1 MKKLLWVL
9 ILLLLPLT
17 ALAEDAES
25 RRDGAFFYQIADGEA
40 ILTGCD
46 WDAMQADSLYMFAEP
61 PVSLEIPATLGG
73 YPVTSIGGGV
83 FCSLDGCPVD
93 APFEV
98 VLPEGLRTLDAY
110 TFTECFY
117 ATKITLPASLEIIP
131 EGCFDRVPAEID
143 FPNGNPRYSCENGFL
158 INNTTQTL
166 LYTAPSSHGIA
177 LPAVRRLGDWS
188 LSNYYLWYD
197 DYDPVLPDTLES
209 VGSYVFYDC
218 GVTRVTFPDGI
229 TELSPFTFSCTAL
242 QEVHLPASLREIP
255 DYCFWDCHLT
265 ALTIPDGVTRIGA
278 HAVDWFTGEIIGA
291 VTLPASVEFVG
302 YRAFPDECDV
312 TALNPQVHFET
323 ATEYA
328 ERIPEYD
335 WYGDEAADVLYSD
348 GLFDY
353 ELSSR
358 GAVLLDCSRFLNQPE
373 VPDVLEIPAE
383 LGGYPVTSIGGWVF
397 CSLDGC
403 PLDAPFEIV
412 LPEGLRALDA
422 DTFSDCFY
430 AANVTL
436 PASLEI
442 IPEGCF
448 GRIPAEIDFPN
459 GNPRYSCEN
468 GFLIDNTTQ
477 TLLYTAPSSH
487 GTALPAVRR
496 LGDWSLANWLWY
508 DDDDPVLPD
517 TLESVGSHIFY
528 DCCVTRVT
536 FPDGVTELSPY
547 TFHSTDLQEVHL
559 PASLREIPDFCF
571 WNCQLTALTIPDGVT
586 HIGAQAFNGFTGE
599 IIQAV
604 TLPASVEFVGY
615 RAFPD
620 ECDVTALNP
629 QVHFETATEYAERIP
644 EYDWYGDEAA
654 DVLYSDGLFDYELS
668 SRGAVLLD
676 CSRFFNQPEVP
687 DVLEIPSELGGTPVV
702 AIAANALN
710 TSESCADSLLFG
722 IVLPE
727 GVQRVEADAFQCCHA
742 ATQISFPS
750 TLTML
755 AEGSFFHVYAEIDFP
770 NGNPR
775 YSCENGF
782 LIDRD
787 TQTLLYAAPSSQ
799 GQPIPAVRR
808 LGDSALDNWK
818 PAGNE
823 IRLPDTLESI
833 GPYALDGQ
841 YTGDFSPLAA
851 LILPD
856 GVRELSD
863 CSIYGCWEIQLLRF
877 PATLTEIPAYC
888 VANCGLGAVEI
899 PEGVTRIGEFAFY
912 YYDWEQT
919 ELSAVTLPASVE
931 FVGFRAFPDECE
943 ITALNPDTHFETEEE
958 INQRNPD
965 WAYRIP

>member
-17 ALAEDAES
+17 VLAEDAES

-40 ILTGCD
+40 VLTGCD

-73 YPVTSIGGGV
+73 YPVTSIGGWV
-83 FCSLDGCPVD
+83 FCSLDGSPVD

-98 VLPEGLRTLDAY
+98 VLPEGLRALDADAFADCY
-110 TFTECFY
+110 Y
-117 ATKITLPASLEIIP
+117 AAKVTLPATLEIIP
-131 EGCFDRVPAEID
+131 EDCFDRISAEID

-158 INNTTQTL
+158 IDNTTQTL
-166 LYTAPSSHGIA
+166 LYTAPSSHGNP
-177 LPAVRRLGDWS
+177 LPAVRRLGDCS
-188 LSNYYLWYD
+188 LANWLWD
-197 DYDPVLPDTLES
+197 DDDDPVLPDTLES
-209 VGSYVFYDC
+209 VGSYIFYDC

-229 TELSPFTFSCTAL
+229 TELSPYTFYCTDS

-255 DYCFWDCHLT
+255 DYCFWNCQLI

-335 WYGDEAADVLYSD
+335 WYGGEAADVLYSD

-358 GAVLLDCSRFLNQPE
+358 GAVLLGCSRFLNQPE
-373 VPDVLEIPAE
+373 VPDVLEIPA
-383 LGGYPVTSIGGWVF
+383 
-397 CSLDGC
+397 
-403 PLDAPFEIV
+403 
-412 LPEGLRALDA
+412 
-422 DTFSDCFY
+422 
-430 AANVTL
+430 
-436 PASLEI
+436 
-442 IPEGCF
+442 
-448 GRIPAEIDFPN
+448 
-459 GNPRYSCEN
+459 
-468 GFLIDNTTQ
+468 
-477 TLLYTAPSSH
+477 
-487 GTALPAVRR
+487 
-496 LGDWSLANWLWY
+496 
-508 DDDDPVLPD
+508 
-517 TLESVGSHIFY
+517 
-528 DCCVTRVT
+528 
-536 FPDGVTELSPY
+536 
-547 TFHSTDLQEVHL
+547 
-559 PASLREIPDFCF
+559 
-571 WNCQLTALTIPDGVT
+571 
-586 HIGAQAFNGFTGE
+586 
-599 IIQAV
+599 
-604 TLPASVEFVGY
+604 
-615 RAFPD
+615 
-620 ECDVTALNP
+620 
-629 QVHFETATEYAERIP
+629 
-644 EYDWYGDEAA
+644 
-654 DVLYSDGLFDYELS
+654 
-668 SRGAVLLD
+668 
-676 CSRFFNQPEVP
+676 
-687 DVLEIPSELGGTPVV
+687 ELGGTPVV

-833 GPYALDGQ
+833 GSYALDGQ

-888 VANCGLGAVEI
+888 VANTGLGAVEI

>member
-73 YPVTSIGGGV
+73 YPVTSIGGWV
-83 FCSLDGCPVD
+83 FCSLDGSPVD

-98 VLPEGLRTLDAY
+98 VLPEGLRALDADAFADCY
-110 TFTECFY
+110 Y
-117 ATKITLPASLEIIP
+117 AAKVTLPATLEIIP
-131 EGCFDRVPAEID
+131 EDCFDRISAEID

-158 INNTTQTL
+158 IDNTTQTL
-166 LYTAPSSHGIA
+166 LYTAPSSHGNP
-177 LPAVRRLGDWS
+177 LPAVRRLGDCS
-188 LSNYYLWYD
+188 LMNWLWD
-197 DYDPVLPDTLES
+197 DDDDPVLPDTLES
-209 VGSYVFYDC
+209 VGSYIFYDC

-229 TELSPFTFSCTAL
+229 TELSPYTFYCTDL

-255 DYCFWDCHLT
+255 DYCFWNCQLI

-323 ATEYA
+323 AAEYA

-335 WYGDEAADVLYSD
+335 WYGGEAADVLYSD

-358 GAVLLDCSRFLNQPE
+358 GAVLLGCSRFLNQPE

-383 LGGYPVTSIGGWVF
+383 LGGYPVVGLGAYALCTYDFAGGRDFSI
-397 CSLDGC
+397 
-403 PLDAPFEIV
+403 IV
-412 LPEGLRALDA
+412 
-422 DTFSDCFY
+422 
-430 AANVTL
+430 
-436 PASLEI
+436 
-442 IPEGCF
+442 
-448 GRIPAEIDFPN
+448 
-459 GNPRYSCEN
+459 
-468 GFLIDNTTQ
+468 
-477 TLLYTAPSSH
+477 
-487 GTALPAVRR
+487 
-496 LGDWSLANWLWY
+496 
-508 DDDDPVLPD
+508 
-517 TLESVGSHIFY
+517 
-528 DCCVTRVT
+528 
-536 FPDGVTELSPY
+536 
-547 TFHSTDLQEVHL
+547 
-559 PASLREIPDFCF
+559 
-571 WNCQLTALTIPDGVT
+571 
-586 HIGAQAFNGFTGE
+586 
-599 IIQAV
+599 
-604 TLPASVEFVGY
+604 
-615 RAFPD
+615 
-620 ECDVTALNP
+620 
-629 QVHFETATEYAERIP
+629 
-644 EYDWYGDEAA
+644 
-654 DVLYSDGLFDYELS
+654 
-668 SRGAVLLD
+668 
-676 CSRFFNQPEVP
+676 
-687 DVLEIPSELGGTPVV
+687 
-702 AIAANALN
+702 
-710 TSESCADSLLFG
+710 
-722 IVLPE
+722 PE
-727 GVQRVEADAFQCCHA
+727 GVRFMTSDAFLCCHA
-742 ATQISFPS
+742 ATRISFPS
-750 TLTML
+750 TLDDL
-755 AEGSFFHVYAEIDFP
+755 PESSFYHVSAEIDFP

-799 GQPIPAVRR
+799 GQPIPAVSR

-833 GPYALDGQ
+833 GSYALDGQ

>member
-46 WDAMQADSLYMFAEP
+46 WDAMQANSLYMFAEP

-73 YPVTSIGGGV
+73 YPVTSIGGWV

-98 VLPEGLRTLDAY
+98 VLPEGLRALDAD
-110 TFTECFY
+110 TFADCFY
-117 ATKITLPASLEIIP
+117 AANVTLPATLEIIP
-131 EGCFDRVPAEID
+131 EDCFDRISAEIE

-158 INNTTQTL
+158 IDNTTQTL
-166 LYTAPSSHGIA
+166 LYTAPSSHGNP
-177 LPAVRRLGDWS
+177 LPAVRRLGDCS
-188 LSNYYLWYD
+188 LANWLWD
-197 DYDPVLPDTLES
+197 DDDDPVLPDTLES
-209 VGSYVFYDC
+209 VGSYIFYDC

-229 TELSPFTFSCTAL
+229 TELSPYTFYCTDL

-255 DYCFWDCHLT
+255 DYCFWNCQLI

-358 GAVLLDCSRFLNQPE
+358 GAVLLGCSRFLNQPE

-383 LGGYPVTSIGGWVF
+383 LGGYPVVGLGAYALCTYDFAGGRDFSI
-397 CSLDGC
+397 
-403 PLDAPFEIV
+403 IV
-412 LPEGLRALDA
+412 
-422 DTFSDCFY
+422 
-430 AANVTL
+430 
-436 PASLEI
+436 
-442 IPEGCF
+442 
-448 GRIPAEIDFPN
+448 
-459 GNPRYSCEN
+459 
-468 GFLIDNTTQ
+468 
-477 TLLYTAPSSH
+477 
-487 GTALPAVRR
+487 
-496 LGDWSLANWLWY
+496 
-508 DDDDPVLPD
+508 
-517 TLESVGSHIFY
+517 
-528 DCCVTRVT
+528 
-536 FPDGVTELSPY
+536 
-547 TFHSTDLQEVHL
+547 
-559 PASLREIPDFCF
+559 
-571 WNCQLTALTIPDGVT
+571 
-586 HIGAQAFNGFTGE
+586 
-599 IIQAV
+599 
-604 TLPASVEFVGY
+604 
-615 RAFPD
+615 
-620 ECDVTALNP
+620 
-629 QVHFETATEYAERIP
+629 
-644 EYDWYGDEAA
+644 
-654 DVLYSDGLFDYELS
+654 
-668 SRGAVLLD
+668 
-676 CSRFFNQPEVP
+676 
-687 DVLEIPSELGGTPVV
+687 
-702 AIAANALN
+702 
-710 TSESCADSLLFG
+710 
-722 IVLPE
+722 PE
-727 GVQRVEADAFQCCHA
+727 GVRFMTSDAFLCCHA
-742 ATQISFPS
+742 ATRISFPS
-750 TLTML
+750 TLDDL
-755 AEGSFFHVYAEIDFP
+755 PESSFYHVSAEIDFP

-833 GPYALDGQ
+833 VPYALDGQ

>member
-98 VLPEGLRTLDAY
+98 VLPEGLRALDADAFADCY
-110 TFTECFY
+110 Y
-117 ATKITLPASLEIIP
+117 AAKVTLPATLEIIP
-131 EGCFDRVPAEID
+131 EDCFDRISAEID

-166 LYTAPSSHGIA
+166 LYTAPSSHGNP
-177 LPAVRRLGDWS
+177 LPAVRRLGDCS
-188 LSNYYLWYD
+188 LMNWLWD
-197 DYDPVLPDTLES
+197 DDDDPVLPDTLES
-209 VGSYVFYDC
+209 VGSYIFYDC

-229 TELSPFTFSCTAL
+229 TELSPYTFYCTDL

-255 DYCFWDCHLT
+255 DYCFWNCQLI

-323 ATEYA
+323 AAEYA

-358 GAVLLDCSRFLNQPE
+358 GAVLLGCSRFLNQPE

-383 LGGYPVTSIGGWVF
+383 LGGYPVVGLGAYALCTYDFAGGRDFSI
-397 CSLDGC
+397 
-403 PLDAPFEIV
+403 IV
-412 LPEGLRALDA
+412 
-422 DTFSDCFY
+422 
-430 AANVTL
+430 
-436 PASLEI
+436 
-442 IPEGCF
+442 
-448 GRIPAEIDFPN
+448 
-459 GNPRYSCEN
+459 
-468 GFLIDNTTQ
+468 
-477 TLLYTAPSSH
+477 
-487 GTALPAVRR
+487 
-496 LGDWSLANWLWY
+496 
-508 DDDDPVLPD
+508 
-517 TLESVGSHIFY
+517 
-528 DCCVTRVT
+528 
-536 FPDGVTELSPY
+536 
-547 TFHSTDLQEVHL
+547 
-559 PASLREIPDFCF
+559 
-571 WNCQLTALTIPDGVT
+571 
-586 HIGAQAFNGFTGE
+586 
-599 IIQAV
+599 
-604 TLPASVEFVGY
+604 
-615 RAFPD
+615 
-620 ECDVTALNP
+620 
-629 QVHFETATEYAERIP
+629 
-644 EYDWYGDEAA
+644 
-654 DVLYSDGLFDYELS
+654 
-668 SRGAVLLD
+668 
-676 CSRFFNQPEVP
+676 
-687 DVLEIPSELGGTPVV
+687 
-702 AIAANALN
+702 
-710 TSESCADSLLFG
+710 
-722 IVLPE
+722 PE
-727 GVQRVEADAFQCCHA
+727 GVRFMTSDAFLCCHA
-742 ATQISFPS
+742 ATRISFPS
-750 TLTML
+750 TLDDL
-755 AEGSFFHVYAEIDFP
+755 PESSFYHVSAEIDFP

-808 LGDSALDNWK
+808 LGASALDNWK

>member
-61 PVSLEIPATLGG
+61 QVSLEIPATLGG
-73 YPVTSIGGGV
+73 YPVTSIGGWV

-98 VLPEGLRTLDAY
+98 VLPEGLR
-110 TFTECFY
+110 
-117 ATKITLPASLEIIP
+117 
-131 EGCFDRVPAEID
+131 
-143 FPNGNPRYSCENGFL
+143 
-158 INNTTQTL
+158 
-166 LYTAPSSHGIA
+166 
-177 LPAVRRLGDWS
+177 
-188 LSNYYLWYD
+188 
-197 DYDPVLPDTLES
+197 
-209 VGSYVFYDC
+209 
-218 GVTRVTFPDGI
+218 
-229 TELSPFTFSCTAL
+229 
-242 QEVHLPASLREIP
+242 
-255 DYCFWDCHLT
+255 
-265 ALTIPDGVTRIGA
+265 
-278 HAVDWFTGEIIGA
+278 
-291 VTLPASVEFVG
+291 
-302 YRAFPDECDV
+302 
-312 TALNPQVHFET
+312 
-323 ATEYA
+323 
-328 ERIPEYD
+328 
-335 WYGDEAADVLYSD
+335 
-348 GLFDY
+348 
-353 ELSSR
+353 
-358 GAVLLDCSRFLNQPE
+358 
-373 VPDVLEIPAE
+373 
-383 LGGYPVTSIGGWVF
+383 
-397 CSLDGC
+397 
-403 PLDAPFEIV
+403 
-412 LPEGLRALDA
+412 ALDA
-422 DTFSDCFY
+422 DTFAECFY
-430 AANVTL
+430 AVKVTL
-436 PASLEI
+436 PATLEI

-620 ECDVTALNP
+620 ECDVTALNQ
-629 QVHFETATEYAERIP
+629 QVHFETAAEYA
-644 EYDWYGDEAA
+644 
-654 DVLYSDGLFDYELS
+654 LYSDGLFDYELS

>member
-17 ALAEDAES
+17 AWAEDAEIH
-25 RRDGAFFYQIADGEA
+25 RDGAFFYQIADGEA
-40 ILTGCD
+40 TLTGCD

-61 PVSLEIPATLGG
+61 QVSLEIPATLGG
-73 YPVTSIGGGV
+73 YPVTSIGGWV
-83 FCSLDGCPVD
+83 FCSLDGSPVD

-98 VLPEGLRTLDAY
+98 VLPEGLR
-110 TFTECFY
+110 
-117 ATKITLPASLEIIP
+117 
-131 EGCFDRVPAEID
+131 
-143 FPNGNPRYSCENGFL
+143 
-158 INNTTQTL
+158 
-166 LYTAPSSHGIA
+166 
-177 LPAVRRLGDWS
+177 
-188 LSNYYLWYD
+188 
-197 DYDPVLPDTLES
+197 
-209 VGSYVFYDC
+209 
-218 GVTRVTFPDGI
+218 
-229 TELSPFTFSCTAL
+229 
-242 QEVHLPASLREIP
+242 
-255 DYCFWDCHLT
+255 
-265 ALTIPDGVTRIGA
+265 
-278 HAVDWFTGEIIGA
+278 
-291 VTLPASVEFVG
+291 
-302 YRAFPDECDV
+302 
-312 TALNPQVHFET
+312 
-323 ATEYA
+323 
-328 ERIPEYD
+328 
-335 WYGDEAADVLYSD
+335 
-348 GLFDY
+348 
-353 ELSSR
+353 
-358 GAVLLDCSRFLNQPE
+358 
-373 VPDVLEIPAE
+373 
-383 LGGYPVTSIGGWVF
+383 
-397 CSLDGC
+397 
-403 PLDAPFEIV
+403 
-412 LPEGLRALDA
+412 ALDA
-422 DTFSDCFY
+422 DTFADCFY

-442 IPEGCF
+442 IPEDCF
-448 GRIPAEIDFPN
+448 DRIPAEIDFPN

-536 FPDGVTELSPY
+536 FPDGITELSPY

-559 PASLREIPDFCF
+559 PASLREIPDHCF

-586 HIGAQAFNGFTGE
+586 RIGAHAFDGFTGE
-599 IIQAV
+599 IIGAV

-629 QVHFETATEYAERIP
+629 QVHFETVAEYA
-644 EYDWYGDEAA
+644 
-654 DVLYSDGLFDYELS
+654 LYSDGLFDYELL

-676 CSRFFNQPEVP
+676 CSRFFNQSEVP
-687 DVLEIPSELGGTPVV
+687 DVLEIPAKLGGYPVV
-702 AIAANALN
+702 GLGAYALC
-710 TSESCADSLLFG
+710 TYDFADVRDFSI
-722 IVLPE
+722 IVPE
-727 GVQRVEADAFQCCHA
+727 GVRFMTSDAFLCCHA
-742 ATQISFPS
+742 ATRISFPS
-750 TLTML
+750 TLDDL
-755 AEGSFFHVYAEIDFP
+755 PENSFYQVSAEIDFP

-833 GPYALDGQ
+833 GPYALYGQ
-841 YTGDFSPLAA
+841 YTDDFSPLAA

-856 GVRELSD
+856 GIRELSE
-863 CSIYGCWEIQLLRF
+863 CSIYAGREIQLLRF

>member
-9 ILLLLPLT
+9 ILLLLPLS

-25 RRDGAFFYQIADGEA
+25 HRDGAFFYQIADGEA
-40 ILTGCD
+40 VLTGCD

-61 PVSLEIPATLGG
+61 QVSLEIPATLGG
-73 YPVTSIGGGV
+73 YPVTSIGGWV

-98 VLPEGLRTLDAY
+98 VLPEGLRALDADAFADCY
-110 TFTECFY
+110 Y
-117 ATKITLPASLEIIP
+117 AAKVTLPATLEIIP
-131 EGCFDRVPAEID
+131 EGCFDQISAEIE

-158 INNTTQTL
+158 IDNTTQML
-166 LYTAPSSHGIA
+166 LYTAPSSHGNP
-177 LPAVRRLGDWS
+177 LPAVRRLGDCS
-188 LSNYYLWYD
+188 LLNWLWD
-197 DYDPVLPDTLES
+197 DDDDPVLPGTLES
-209 VGSYVFYDC
+209 VGSYIFYDC

-229 TELSPFTFSCTAL
+229 TELSPYTFYCTDL

-255 DYCFWDCHLT
+255 DYCFWNCQLI

-278 HAVDWFTGEIIGA
+278 QAFNGFTGEIIGA

-312 TALNPQVHFET
+312 TVLNPQVHFET
-323 ATEYA
+323 VTEYA

-335 WYGDEAADVLYSD
+335 WYGDEAADALYSD

-358 GAVLLDCSRFLNQPE
+358 GAVLLDCSRFL
-373 VPDVLEIPAE
+373 
-383 LGGYPVTSIGGWVF
+383 
-397 CSLDGC
+397 
-403 PLDAPFEIV
+403 
-412 LPEGLRALDA
+412 
-422 DTFSDCFY
+422 
-430 AANVTL
+430 
-436 PASLEI
+436 
-442 IPEGCF
+442 
-448 GRIPAEIDFPN
+448 
-459 GNPRYSCEN
+459 
-468 GFLIDNTTQ
+468 
-477 TLLYTAPSSH
+477 
-487 GTALPAVRR
+487 
-496 LGDWSLANWLWY
+496 
-508 DDDDPVLPD
+508 
-517 TLESVGSHIFY
+517 
-528 DCCVTRVT
+528 
-536 FPDGVTELSPY
+536 
-547 TFHSTDLQEVHL
+547 
-559 PASLREIPDFCF
+559 
-571 WNCQLTALTIPDGVT
+571 
-586 HIGAQAFNGFTGE
+586 
-599 IIQAV
+599 
-604 TLPASVEFVGY
+604 
-615 RAFPD
+615 
-620 ECDVTALNP
+620 
-629 QVHFETATEYAERIP
+629 
-644 EYDWYGDEAA
+644 
-654 DVLYSDGLFDYELS
+654 
-668 SRGAVLLD
+668 
-676 CSRFFNQPEVP
+676 NQPEVP

>member
-17 ALAEDAES
+17 VLAEDAES
-25 RRDGAFFYQIADGEA
+25 HRDGAFFYQIADGEA
-40 ILTGCD
+40 VLTGCD

-73 YPVTSIGGGV
+73 YPVTSIGGWV
-83 FCSLDGCPVD
+83 FCSLDGSPVD

-98 VLPEGLRTLDAY
+98 VLPEGLRALDADAFADCY
-110 TFTECFY
+110 Y
-117 ATKITLPASLEIIP
+117 AAKVTLPATLEIIP
-131 EGCFDRVPAEID
+131 EDCFDRISAEID

-158 INNTTQTL
+158 IDNTTQTL
-166 LYTAPSSHGIA
+166 LYTAPSSHGNP
-177 LPAVRRLGDWS
+177 LPAVRRLGDCS
-188 LSNYYLWYD
+188 LANWLWD
-197 DYDPVLPDTLES
+197 DDDDPVLPDTLES
-209 VGSYVFYDC
+209 VGSYIFYDC

-229 TELSPFTFSCTAL
+229 TELSPYTFYCTDL

-255 DYCFWDCHLT
+255 DYCFWNCQLI

-335 WYGDEAADVLYSD
+335 WYGDEAAD

-358 GAVLLDCSRFLNQPE
+358 GAVLLGCSRFLNQPE

-383 LGGYPVTSIGGWVF
+383 LGGYPVVGLGAYALCTYDFAGGRDFSI
-397 CSLDGC
+397 
-403 PLDAPFEIV
+403 IV
-412 LPEGLRALDA
+412 
-422 DTFSDCFY
+422 
-430 AANVTL
+430 
-436 PASLEI
+436 
-442 IPEGCF
+442 
-448 GRIPAEIDFPN
+448 
-459 GNPRYSCEN
+459 
-468 GFLIDNTTQ
+468 
-477 TLLYTAPSSH
+477 
-487 GTALPAVRR
+487 
-496 LGDWSLANWLWY
+496 
-508 DDDDPVLPD
+508 
-517 TLESVGSHIFY
+517 
-528 DCCVTRVT
+528 
-536 FPDGVTELSPY
+536 
-547 TFHSTDLQEVHL
+547 
-559 PASLREIPDFCF
+559 
-571 WNCQLTALTIPDGVT
+571 
-586 HIGAQAFNGFTGE
+586 
-599 IIQAV
+599 
-604 TLPASVEFVGY
+604 
-615 RAFPD
+615 
-620 ECDVTALNP
+620 
-629 QVHFETATEYAERIP
+629 
-644 EYDWYGDEAA
+644 
-654 DVLYSDGLFDYELS
+654 
-668 SRGAVLLD
+668 
-676 CSRFFNQPEVP
+676 
-687 DVLEIPSELGGTPVV
+687 
-702 AIAANALN
+702 
-710 TSESCADSLLFG
+710 
-722 IVLPE
+722 PE
-727 GVQRVEADAFQCCHA
+727 GVRFMTSDAFLCCHA
-742 ATQISFPS
+742 ATRISFPS
-750 TLTML
+750 TLDDL
-755 AEGSFFHVYAEIDFP
+755 PEGSFYHVSAEIDFP

>member
-17 ALAEDAES
+17 AWAEDAEIH
-25 RRDGAFFYQIADGEA
+25 RDGAFFYQIADGEA
-40 ILTGCD
+40 TLTGCD

-73 YPVTSIGGGV
+73 CPVTSIGGGG
-83 FCSLDGCPVD
+83 FCSLDGCLVD

-98 VLPEGLRTLDAY
+98 VLPEGLRALDADAFADCY
-110 TFTECFY
+110 Y
-117 ATKITLPASLEIIP
+117 AAKVTLPATLEIIP
-131 EGCFDRVPAEID
+131 EGCFDRIEAEID

-158 INNTTQTL
+158 IDRDTQTL

-177 LPAVRRLGDWS
+177 LPAVRRLGDGS
-188 LSNYYLWYD
+188 LLNWLWYD
-197 DYDPVLPDTLES
+197 DDDPVLPDTLES
-209 VGSYVFYDC
+209 VGSYIFYDC

-229 TELSPFTFSCTAL
+229 TELSPYTFYCTDL
-242 QEVHLPASLREIP
+242 QEVHLPASLLEIP
-255 DYCFWDCHLT
+255 DYCFWNCQLT

-278 HAVDWFTGEIIGA
+278 HAIDWFTGEIIGA

-323 ATEYA
+323 AAEYA

-335 WYGDEAADVLYSD
+335 WYGDEAAD
-348 GLFDY
+348 
-353 ELSSR
+353 
-358 GAVLLDCSRFLNQPE
+358 A
-373 VPDVLEIPAE
+373 
-383 LGGYPVTSIGGWVF
+383 
-397 CSLDGC
+397 
-403 PLDAPFEIV
+403 
-412 LPEGLRALDA
+412 
-422 DTFSDCFY
+422 
-430 AANVTL
+430 
-436 PASLEI
+436 
-442 IPEGCF
+442 
-448 GRIPAEIDFPN
+448 
-459 GNPRYSCEN
+459 
-468 GFLIDNTTQ
+468 
-477 TLLYTAPSSH
+477 
-487 GTALPAVRR
+487 
-496 LGDWSLANWLWY
+496 
-508 DDDDPVLPD
+508 
-517 TLESVGSHIFY
+517 
-528 DCCVTRVT
+528 
-536 FPDGVTELSPY
+536 
-547 TFHSTDLQEVHL
+547 
-559 PASLREIPDFCF
+559 
-571 WNCQLTALTIPDGVT
+571 
-586 HIGAQAFNGFTGE
+586 
-599 IIQAV
+599 
-604 TLPASVEFVGY
+604 
-615 RAFPD
+615 
-620 ECDVTALNP
+620 
-629 QVHFETATEYAERIP
+629 
-644 EYDWYGDEAA
+644 
-654 DVLYSDGLFDYELS
+654 LYSDGLFDYELS

-808 LGDSALDNWK
+808 LGASALDNWK

>member
-9 ILLLLPLT
+9 ILLLLPLS

-25 RRDGAFFYQIADGEA
+25 HRDGAFFYQIADGEA
-40 ILTGCD
+40 VLTGCD

-61 PVSLEIPATLGG
+61 QVSLEIPATLGG
-73 YPVTSIGGGV
+73 YPVTSIGGWV
-83 FCSLDGCPVD
+83 FCSLDGSPVD

-98 VLPEGLRTLDAY
+98 VLPEGLR
-110 TFTECFY
+110 
-117 ATKITLPASLEIIP
+117 
-131 EGCFDRVPAEID
+131 
-143 FPNGNPRYSCENGFL
+143 
-158 INNTTQTL
+158 
-166 LYTAPSSHGIA
+166 
-177 LPAVRRLGDWS
+177 
-188 LSNYYLWYD
+188 
-197 DYDPVLPDTLES
+197 
-209 VGSYVFYDC
+209 
-218 GVTRVTFPDGI
+218 
-229 TELSPFTFSCTAL
+229 
-242 QEVHLPASLREIP
+242 
-255 DYCFWDCHLT
+255 
-265 ALTIPDGVTRIGA
+265 
-278 HAVDWFTGEIIGA
+278 
-291 VTLPASVEFVG
+291 
-302 YRAFPDECDV
+302 
-312 TALNPQVHFET
+312 
-323 ATEYA
+323 
-328 ERIPEYD
+328 
-335 WYGDEAADVLYSD
+335 
-348 GLFDY
+348 
-353 ELSSR
+353 
-358 GAVLLDCSRFLNQPE
+358 
-373 VPDVLEIPAE
+373 
-383 LGGYPVTSIGGWVF
+383 
-397 CSLDGC
+397 
-403 PLDAPFEIV
+403 
-412 LPEGLRALDA
+412 ALDA
-422 DTFSDCFY
+422 DTFAECFY
-430 AANVTL
+430 AVKVTL
-436 PASLEI
+436 PATLEI

-448 GRIPAEIDFPN
+448 GRIPAEIDFPK

-536 FPDGVTELSPY
+536 FPDGITELSPY

-559 PASLREIPDFCF
+559 PASLREIPDHCF

-586 HIGAQAFNGFTGE
+586 RIGAQAFNGFTGE
-599 IIQAV
+599 IIGAV

-629 QVHFETATEYAERIP
+629 QVHFETAAEYA
-644 EYDWYGDEAA
+644 
-654 DVLYSDGLFDYELS
+654 LYSDGLFDYELS

-676 CSRFFNQPEVP
+676 CSRFFNQSEVP
-687 DVLEIPSELGGTPVV
+687 DVLEIPAKLGGYPVV
-702 AIAANALN
+702 GLGAYALC
-710 TSESCADSLLFG
+710 TYDFAGGRDFSI
-722 IVLPE
+722 IVPE
-727 GVQRVEADAFQCCHA
+727 GVRFMTSDAFLCCHA
-742 ATQISFPS
+742 ATRISFPS
-750 TLTML
+750 TLDDL
-755 AEGSFFHVYAEIDFP
+755 PENSFYQVSAEIDFP

-833 GPYALDGQ
+833 GPYALYGQ
-841 YTGDFSPLAA
+841 YTDDFSPLAA

-856 GVRELSD
+856 GIRELSE
-863 CSIYGCWEIQLLRF
+863 CSIYAGREIQLLRF

-912 YYDWEQT
+912 YYDLGQT
-919 ELSAVTLPASVE
+919 KLSAVTLPASVE
-931 FVGFRAFPDECE
+931 FVGFRAFPDGCE

>member
-17 ALAEDAES
+17 VLAEDAES

-61 PVSLEIPATLGG
+61 SVSLEIPATLGG
-73 YPVTSIGGGV
+73 YPVTSIGGWV
-83 FCSLDGCPVD
+83 FCSLDGSPVD

-98 VLPEGLRTLDAY
+98 VLPEGLRALDADAFADCY
-110 TFTECFY
+110 Y
-117 ATKITLPASLEIIP
+117 AAKVTLPATLEIIP
-131 EGCFDRVPAEID
+131 EDCFDRISAEID

-158 INNTTQTL
+158 IDNTTQTL
-166 LYTAPSSHGIA
+166 LYTAPSSHGNP
-177 LPAVRRLGDWS
+177 LPAVRRLGDCS
-188 LSNYYLWYD
+188 LMNWLWD
-197 DYDPVLPDTLES
+197 DDDDPVLPDTLES
-209 VGSYVFYDC
+209 VSSYIFYDC

-229 TELSPFTFSCTAL
+229 TELSPYTFYCTDL

-255 DYCFWDCHLT
+255 DYCFWNCQLT

-358 GAVLLDCSRFLNQPE
+358 GAVLLGCSRFLNQPE

-383 LGGYPVTSIGGWVF
+383 LGGYPVVGLGAYALCTYDFAGGRDFSI
-397 CSLDGC
+397 
-403 PLDAPFEIV
+403 IV
-412 LPEGLRALDA
+412 
-422 DTFSDCFY
+422 
-430 AANVTL
+430 
-436 PASLEI
+436 
-442 IPEGCF
+442 
-448 GRIPAEIDFPN
+448 
-459 GNPRYSCEN
+459 
-468 GFLIDNTTQ
+468 
-477 TLLYTAPSSH
+477 
-487 GTALPAVRR
+487 
-496 LGDWSLANWLWY
+496 
-508 DDDDPVLPD
+508 
-517 TLESVGSHIFY
+517 
-528 DCCVTRVT
+528 
-536 FPDGVTELSPY
+536 
-547 TFHSTDLQEVHL
+547 
-559 PASLREIPDFCF
+559 
-571 WNCQLTALTIPDGVT
+571 
-586 HIGAQAFNGFTGE
+586 
-599 IIQAV
+599 
-604 TLPASVEFVGY
+604 
-615 RAFPD
+615 
-620 ECDVTALNP
+620 
-629 QVHFETATEYAERIP
+629 
-644 EYDWYGDEAA
+644 
-654 DVLYSDGLFDYELS
+654 
-668 SRGAVLLD
+668 
-676 CSRFFNQPEVP
+676 
-687 DVLEIPSELGGTPVV
+687 
-702 AIAANALN
+702 
-710 TSESCADSLLFG
+710 
-722 IVLPE
+722 PE
-727 GVQRVEADAFQCCHA
+727 GVRFMTSDAFLCCHA
-742 ATQISFPS
+742 ATRISFPS
-750 TLTML
+750 TLDDL
-755 AEGSFFHVYAEIDFP
+755 PESSFYHVSAEIDFP

>member
-17 ALAEDAES
+17 ASAEDAEIH
-25 RRDGAFFYQIADGEA
+25 RDGAFFYQIADGEA

-61 PVSLEIPATLGG
+61 QVSLEIPATLGG
-73 YPVTSIGGGV
+73 YPVTSIGGWV

-98 VLPEGLRTLDAY
+98 VLPEGLRALDAD
-110 TFTECFY
+110 TFADCFY
-117 ATKITLPASLEIIP
+117 AANVTLPATLEIIP
-131 EGCFDRVPAEID
+131 EDCFDRISAEID

-158 INNTTQTL
+158 IDNTTQTL
-166 LYTAPSSHGIA
+166 LYTAPSSHGNP
-177 LPAVRRLGDWS
+177 LPAVRRLGDCS
-188 LSNYYLWYD
+188 LMNWLWD
-197 DYDPVLPDTLES
+197 DDDDPVLPDTLES
-209 VGSYVFYDC
+209 VGSYIFYDC

-229 TELSPFTFSCTAL
+229 TELSPYTFYCTDL

-255 DYCFWDCHLT
+255 DYCFWNCQLT

-302 YRAFPDECDV
+302 YCAFPDECDV

-335 WYGDEAADVLYSD
+335 WYGDEAADALYSD

-358 GAVLLDCSRFLNQPE
+358 GAVLTDCDWDAMQADSLYMF
-373 VPDVLEIPAE
+373 AE
-383 LGGYPVTSIGGWVF
+383 PPVS
-397 CSLDGC
+397 
-403 PLDAPFEIV
+403 
-412 LPEGLRALDA
+412 
-422 DTFSDCFY
+422 
-430 AANVTL
+430 
-436 PASLEI
+436 
-442 IPEGCF
+442 
-448 GRIPAEIDFPN
+448 
-459 GNPRYSCEN
+459 
-468 GFLIDNTTQ
+468 
-477 TLLYTAPSSH
+477 
-487 GTALPAVRR
+487 
-496 LGDWSLANWLWY
+496 
-508 DDDDPVLPD
+508 
-517 TLESVGSHIFY
+517 
-528 DCCVTRVT
+528 
-536 FPDGVTELSPY
+536 
-547 TFHSTDLQEVHL
+547 
-559 PASLREIPDFCF
+559 
-571 WNCQLTALTIPDGVT
+571 
-586 HIGAQAFNGFTGE
+586 
-599 IIQAV
+599 
-604 TLPASVEFVGY
+604 
-615 RAFPD
+615 
-620 ECDVTALNP
+620 
-629 QVHFETATEYAERIP
+629 
-644 EYDWYGDEAA
+644 
-654 DVLYSDGLFDYELS
+654 
-668 SRGAVLLD
+668 
-676 CSRFFNQPEVP
+676 
-687 DVLEIPSELGGTPVV
+687 LEIPSELGGTPVV

-727 GVQRVEADAFQCCHA
+727 GVQRVEADAFLCCHA
-742 ATQISFPS
+742 ATRISFPS
-750 TLTML
+750 TLDDL
-755 AEGSFFHVYAEIDFP
+755 PESSFYHVSAEIDFP

-808 LGDSALDNWK
+808 LGASALDNWK

-856 GVRELSD
+856 GIRELSE
-863 CSIYGCWEIQLLRF
+863 CSIYAGREIQLLRF

-912 YYDWEQT
+912 YYDLGQT
-919 ELSAVTLPASVE
+919 KLSAVTLPASVE

>member
-17 ALAEDAES
+17 ALAEDAEIH
-25 RRDGAFFYQIADGEA
+25 RDGAFFYQIADGEA
-40 ILTGCD
+40 TLTGCD

-73 YPVTSIGGGV
+73 YPVTAIGGWLLS
-83 FCSLDGCPVD
+83 SLDVCPVD

-98 VLPEGLRTLDAY
+98 VLPEGLR
-110 TFTECFY
+110 
-117 ATKITLPASLEIIP
+117 
-131 EGCFDRVPAEID
+131 
-143 FPNGNPRYSCENGFL
+143 
-158 INNTTQTL
+158 
-166 LYTAPSSHGIA
+166 
-177 LPAVRRLGDWS
+177 
-188 LSNYYLWYD
+188 
-197 DYDPVLPDTLES
+197 
-209 VGSYVFYDC
+209 
-218 GVTRVTFPDGI
+218 
-229 TELSPFTFSCTAL
+229 
-242 QEVHLPASLREIP
+242 
-255 DYCFWDCHLT
+255 
-265 ALTIPDGVTRIGA
+265 
-278 HAVDWFTGEIIGA
+278 
-291 VTLPASVEFVG
+291 
-302 YRAFPDECDV
+302 
-312 TALNPQVHFET
+312 
-323 ATEYA
+323 
-328 ERIPEYD
+328 
-335 WYGDEAADVLYSD
+335 
-348 GLFDY
+348 
-353 ELSSR
+353 
-358 GAVLLDCSRFLNQPE
+358 
-373 VPDVLEIPAE
+373 
-383 LGGYPVTSIGGWVF
+383 
-397 CSLDGC
+397 
-403 PLDAPFEIV
+403 
-412 LPEGLRALDA
+412 ALDA
-422 DTFSDCFY
+422 DTFAECFY
-430 AANVTL
+430 AVKVTL
-436 PASLEI
+436 PATLEI

-528 DCCVTRVT
+528 NCCVTRVT

-559 PASLREIPDFCF
+559 PASLREIPDYCF
-571 WNCQLTALTIPDGVT
+571 WNCQLTALTIPDSVT
-586 HIGAQAFNGFTGE
+586 RIGAHAFDGFTGK
-599 IIQAV
+599 IIGAV

-629 QVHFETATEYAERIP
+629 QVHFETAAEYA
-644 EYDWYGDEAA
+644 
-654 DVLYSDGLFDYELS
+654 LYSDGLFDYELS

-687 DVLEIPSELGGTPVV
+687 DVLEIPAKLGGYPVV
-702 AIAANALN
+702 GLGAYALC
-710 TSESCADSLLFG
+710 TYDFDDGRDFSI
-722 IVLPE
+722 IVPE
-727 GVQRVEADAFQCCHA
+727 GVRFVTSDAFLCCHA
-742 ATQISFPS
+742 ATRISFPS
-750 TLTML
+750 TLDDL
-755 AEGSFFHVYAEIDFP
+755 PENSFYQVSAEIDFP

-833 GPYALDGQ
+833 GPYALYGQ
-841 YTGDFSPLAA
+841 YTDDFSPLAA

-856 GVRELSD
+856 GIRELSE
-863 CSIYGCWEIQLLRF
+863 CSIYAGREIQLLRF

-912 YYDWEQT
+912 YYDLGQT

>member
-17 ALAEDAES
+17 AWAEDAEIH
-25 RRDGAFFYQIADGEA
+25 RDGAFFYQIADGEA
-40 ILTGCD
+40 TLTGCD

-61 PVSLEIPATLGG
+61 QVSLEIPATLGG
-73 YPVTSIGGGV
+73 YPVTSIGGWV
-83 FCSLDGCPVD
+83 FCSLDGSPVD

-98 VLPEGLRTLDAY
+98 VLPEGLR
-110 TFTECFY
+110 
-117 ATKITLPASLEIIP
+117 
-131 EGCFDRVPAEID
+131 
-143 FPNGNPRYSCENGFL
+143 
-158 INNTTQTL
+158 
-166 LYTAPSSHGIA
+166 
-177 LPAVRRLGDWS
+177 
-188 LSNYYLWYD
+188 
-197 DYDPVLPDTLES
+197 
-209 VGSYVFYDC
+209 
-218 GVTRVTFPDGI
+218 
-229 TELSPFTFSCTAL
+229 
-242 QEVHLPASLREIP
+242 
-255 DYCFWDCHLT
+255 
-265 ALTIPDGVTRIGA
+265 
-278 HAVDWFTGEIIGA
+278 
-291 VTLPASVEFVG
+291 
-302 YRAFPDECDV
+302 
-312 TALNPQVHFET
+312 
-323 ATEYA
+323 
-328 ERIPEYD
+328 
-335 WYGDEAADVLYSD
+335 
-348 GLFDY
+348 
-353 ELSSR
+353 
-358 GAVLLDCSRFLNQPE
+358 
-373 VPDVLEIPAE
+373 
-383 LGGYPVTSIGGWVF
+383 
-397 CSLDGC
+397 
-403 PLDAPFEIV
+403 
-412 LPEGLRALDA
+412 ALDA
-422 DTFSDCFY
+422 DTFADCFY

-442 IPEGCF
+442 IPEDCF
-448 GRIPAEIDFPN
+448 DRIPAEIDFPN

-536 FPDGVTELSPY
+536 FPDGITELSPY

-559 PASLREIPDFCF
+559 PASLREIPDHCF

-586 HIGAQAFNGFTGE
+586 RIGAHAFDGFTGE
-599 IIQAV
+599 IIGAV

-629 QVHFETATEYAERIP
+629 QVHFETAAEYA
-644 EYDWYGDEAA
+644 
-654 DVLYSDGLFDYELS
+654 LYSDGLFDYELS

-687 DVLEIPSELGGTPVV
+687 DVLEIPAKLGGYPVV
-702 AIAANALN
+702 GLGAYALC
-710 TSESCADSLLFG
+710 TYDFADVGDFSI
-722 IVLPE
+722 IVPE
-727 GVQRVEADAFQCCHA
+727 GVRFMTSDAFLCCHA
-742 ATQISFPS
+742 ATRISFPS
-750 TLTML
+750 TLDDL
-755 AEGSFFHVYAEIDFP
+755 PENSFYQVSAEIDFP

-833 GPYALDGQ
+833 GPYALYGQ
-841 YTGDFSPLAA
+841 YTDDFSPLAA

-856 GVRELSD
+856 GIRELSE
-863 CSIYGCWEIQLLRF
+863 CSIYAGREIQLLRF

-899 PEGVTRIGEFAFY
+899 PEGVTRIGEFAFC

>member
-9 ILLLLPLT
+9 ILLLLPLS
-17 ALAEDAES
+17 ALAEDAEIH
-25 RRDGAFFYQIADGEA
+25 RDGAFFYQIADGEA
-40 ILTGCD
+40 TLTGCD
-46 WDAMQADSLYMFAEP
+46 WDMMQADSLYMFAEP

-83 FCSLDGCPVD
+83 FCSLDVCPVD

-98 VLPEGLRTLDAY
+98 VLPEGLR
-110 TFTECFY
+110 
-117 ATKITLPASLEIIP
+117 
-131 EGCFDRVPAEID
+131 
-143 FPNGNPRYSCENGFL
+143 
-158 INNTTQTL
+158 
-166 LYTAPSSHGIA
+166 
-177 LPAVRRLGDWS
+177 
-188 LSNYYLWYD
+188 
-197 DYDPVLPDTLES
+197 
-209 VGSYVFYDC
+209 
-218 GVTRVTFPDGI
+218 
-229 TELSPFTFSCTAL
+229 
-242 QEVHLPASLREIP
+242 
-255 DYCFWDCHLT
+255 
-265 ALTIPDGVTRIGA
+265 
-278 HAVDWFTGEIIGA
+278 
-291 VTLPASVEFVG
+291 
-302 YRAFPDECDV
+302 
-312 TALNPQVHFET
+312 
-323 ATEYA
+323 
-328 ERIPEYD
+328 
-335 WYGDEAADVLYSD
+335 
-348 GLFDY
+348 
-353 ELSSR
+353 
-358 GAVLLDCSRFLNQPE
+358 
-373 VPDVLEIPAE
+373 
-383 LGGYPVTSIGGWVF
+383 
-397 CSLDGC
+397 
-403 PLDAPFEIV
+403 
-412 LPEGLRALDA
+412 ALDA
-422 DTFSDCFY
+422 DTFAECFY
-430 AANVTL
+430 AVKVTL
-436 PASLEI
+436 PATLEI

-468 GFLIDNTTQ
+468 GFLIDNTAQ

-528 DCCVTRVT
+528 DCCVTRVA

-559 PASLREIPDFCF
+559 PASLREIPDYCF

-586 HIGAQAFNGFTGE
+586 RIGAHAFDGFTGE
-599 IIQAV
+599 IIGAV
-604 TLPASVEFVGY
+604 TLPASVGFVGY

-629 QVHFETATEYAERIP
+629 QVHFETAAEYAERIP
-644 EYDWYGDEAA
+644 EYDWYGDEAADALYSDGLFDYELSSRGAVLLDCSRFLNQPEVPDVLEIPATLGGYPVTAIGGWVFSSLDGCPLDAPFEVVLPEGLRALDADTFAECFYAVKVTLPATLEIIPEGCFGRIPAEIDFPNGNPRYSCENGFLIDNTAQTLLYTAPSSHGTALPAVRRLGDWSLANWLWYDDDDPVLPDTLESVGSHIFYDCCVTRVAFPDGVTELSPYTFHSTDLQEVHLPASLREIPDYCFWNCQLTALTIPDGVTRIGAHAFDGFTGEIIGAVTLPASVGFVGYRAFPDECDVTALNPQVHFETAAEYAERHPEYDWDSDEAA

-668 SRGAVLLD
+668 SRGAVLLN

-687 DVLEIPSELGGTPVV
+687 DVLEIPAKLGGYPVV
-702 AIAANALN
+702 GLGAYALC
-710 TSESCADSLLFG
+710 TYDFAGGRDFSI
-722 IVLPE
+722 IVPE
-727 GVQRVEADAFQCCHA
+727 GVRFMTSDAFLCCHA
-742 ATQISFPS
+742 ATRISFPS
-750 TLTML
+750 TLDDL
-755 AEGSFFHVYAEIDFP
+755 PEGSFYHVSAEIDFP

>member
-17 ALAEDAES
+17 AWAEDAEIH
-25 RRDGAFFYQIADGEA
+25 RDGAFFYQIADGEA
-40 ILTGCD
+40 TLTGCD

-61 PVSLEIPATLGG
+61 QVSLEIPATLGG
-73 YPVTSIGGGV
+73 YPVTAIGGWLLS
-83 FCSLDGCPVD
+83 SLDVCPVD

-98 VLPEGLRTLDAY
+98 VFPEGLRTLDAD
-110 TFTECFY
+110 TFAECFY
-117 ATKITLPASLEIIP
+117 AVKVTLPATLEVIP
-131 EGCFDRVPAEID
+131 EGCFDQIEAEID

-166 LYTAPSSHGIA
+166 LYTAPSSHGNP
-177 LPAVRRLGDWS
+177 LPAVRRLGDCS
-188 LSNYYLWYD
+188 LLNWLWYD
-197 DYDPVLPDTLES
+197 DDDPVLPDTLES
-209 VGSYVFYDC
+209 VGSYIFYDC

-229 TELSPFTFSCTAL
+229 TELSPYTFYCTDL

-255 DYCFWDCHLT
+255 DYCFWNCQLT

-323 ATEYA
+323 AAEYA

-335 WYGDEAADVLYSD
+335 WYGDEAAD
-348 GLFDY
+348 
-353 ELSSR
+353 
-358 GAVLLDCSRFLNQPE
+358 A
-373 VPDVLEIPAE
+373 
-383 LGGYPVTSIGGWVF
+383 
-397 CSLDGC
+397 
-403 PLDAPFEIV
+403 
-412 LPEGLRALDA
+412 
-422 DTFSDCFY
+422 
-430 AANVTL
+430 
-436 PASLEI
+436 
-442 IPEGCF
+442 
-448 GRIPAEIDFPN
+448 
-459 GNPRYSCEN
+459 
-468 GFLIDNTTQ
+468 
-477 TLLYTAPSSH
+477 
-487 GTALPAVRR
+487 
-496 LGDWSLANWLWY
+496 
-508 DDDDPVLPD
+508 
-517 TLESVGSHIFY
+517 
-528 DCCVTRVT
+528 
-536 FPDGVTELSPY
+536 
-547 TFHSTDLQEVHL
+547 
-559 PASLREIPDFCF
+559 
-571 WNCQLTALTIPDGVT
+571 
-586 HIGAQAFNGFTGE
+586 
-599 IIQAV
+599 
-604 TLPASVEFVGY
+604 
-615 RAFPD
+615 
-620 ECDVTALNP
+620 
-629 QVHFETATEYAERIP
+629 
-644 EYDWYGDEAA
+644 
-654 DVLYSDGLFDYELS
+654 LYSDGLFDYELS

-676 CSRFFNQPEVP
+676 CSRFFNQPEIP

-808 LGDSALDNWK
+808 LGASALDNWK

>member
-73 YPVTSIGGGV
+73 YPVTSIGGWV
-83 FCSLDGCPVD
+83 FCSLDGSPVD

-98 VLPEGLRTLDAY
+98 VLPEGLRALDADAFADCY
-110 TFTECFY
+110 Y
-117 ATKITLPASLEIIP
+117 AAKVTLPATLEIIP
-131 EGCFDRVPAEID
+131 EDCFDRISAEID

-158 INNTTQTL
+158 IDNTTQTL
-166 LYTAPSSHGIA
+166 LYTAPSSHGNP
-177 LPAVRRLGDWS
+177 LPAVRRLGDCS
-188 LSNYYLWYD
+188 LMNWLWD
-197 DYDPVLPDTLES
+197 DDDDPVLPDTLES
-209 VGSYVFYDC
+209 VGSYIFYDC

-229 TELSPFTFSCTAL
+229 TELSPYTFYCTDL

-255 DYCFWDCHLT
+255 DYCFWNCQLT

-358 GAVLLDCSRFLNQPE
+358 GAVLLGCSRFLNQPE

-383 LGGYPVTSIGGWVF
+383 LGGYPVVGLGAYALCTYDFAGGRDFSI
-397 CSLDGC
+397 
-403 PLDAPFEIV
+403 IV
-412 LPEGLRALDA
+412 
-422 DTFSDCFY
+422 
-430 AANVTL
+430 
-436 PASLEI
+436 
-442 IPEGCF
+442 
-448 GRIPAEIDFPN
+448 
-459 GNPRYSCEN
+459 
-468 GFLIDNTTQ
+468 
-477 TLLYTAPSSH
+477 
-487 GTALPAVRR
+487 
-496 LGDWSLANWLWY
+496 
-508 DDDDPVLPD
+508 
-517 TLESVGSHIFY
+517 
-528 DCCVTRVT
+528 
-536 FPDGVTELSPY
+536 
-547 TFHSTDLQEVHL
+547 
-559 PASLREIPDFCF
+559 
-571 WNCQLTALTIPDGVT
+571 
-586 HIGAQAFNGFTGE
+586 
-599 IIQAV
+599 
-604 TLPASVEFVGY
+604 
-615 RAFPD
+615 
-620 ECDVTALNP
+620 
-629 QVHFETATEYAERIP
+629 
-644 EYDWYGDEAA
+644 
-654 DVLYSDGLFDYELS
+654 
-668 SRGAVLLD
+668 
-676 CSRFFNQPEVP
+676 
-687 DVLEIPSELGGTPVV
+687 
-702 AIAANALN
+702 
-710 TSESCADSLLFG
+710 
-722 IVLPE
+722 PE
-727 GVQRVEADAFQCCHA
+727 GVRFMTSDAFLCCHA
-742 ATQISFPS
+742 ATRISFPS
-750 TLTML
+750 TLDDL
-755 AEGSFFHVYAEIDFP
+755 PESSFYHVSAEIDFP

-943 ITALNPDTHFETEEE
+943 ITALNPDMHFETEEE

>member
-25 RRDGAFFYQIADGEA
+25 HRDGMFFYQIADGEA

-73 YPVTSIGGGV
+73 YPVTSIGGWV
-83 FCSLDGCPVD
+83 FCSLDGSPVD

-98 VLPEGLRTLDAY
+98 VLPEGLRALDADAFADCY
-110 TFTECFY
+110 Y
-117 ATKITLPASLEIIP
+117 AAKVTLPATLEIIP
-131 EGCFDRVPAEID
+131 EDCFDRISAEID

-158 INNTTQTL
+158 IDNTTQTL
-166 LYTAPSSHGIA
+166 LYTAPSSHGNP
-177 LPAVRRLGDWS
+177 LPSVRRLGDCS
-188 LSNYYLWYD
+188 LANWLWD
-197 DYDPVLPDTLES
+197 DDDDPVLPDTLES
-209 VGSYVFYDC
+209 VGSYIFYDC

-229 TELSPFTFSCTAL
+229 TELSPYTFYCTDL

-255 DYCFWDCHLT
+255 DYCFWNCQLI

-335 WYGDEAADVLYSD
+335 WYGGEAADVLYSD

-373 VPDVLEIPAE
+373 VPDVLEIPAT
-383 LGGYPVTSIGGWVF
+383 LGGYPVVGLGAYALCTYDFAGGRDFSI
-397 CSLDGC
+397 
-403 PLDAPFEIV
+403 IV
-412 LPEGLRALDA
+412 
-422 DTFSDCFY
+422 
-430 AANVTL
+430 
-436 PASLEI
+436 
-442 IPEGCF
+442 
-448 GRIPAEIDFPN
+448 
-459 GNPRYSCEN
+459 
-468 GFLIDNTTQ
+468 
-477 TLLYTAPSSH
+477 
-487 GTALPAVRR
+487 
-496 LGDWSLANWLWY
+496 
-508 DDDDPVLPD
+508 
-517 TLESVGSHIFY
+517 
-528 DCCVTRVT
+528 
-536 FPDGVTELSPY
+536 
-547 TFHSTDLQEVHL
+547 
-559 PASLREIPDFCF
+559 
-571 WNCQLTALTIPDGVT
+571 
-586 HIGAQAFNGFTGE
+586 
-599 IIQAV
+599 
-604 TLPASVEFVGY
+604 
-615 RAFPD
+615 
-620 ECDVTALNP
+620 
-629 QVHFETATEYAERIP
+629 
-644 EYDWYGDEAA
+644 
-654 DVLYSDGLFDYELS
+654 
-668 SRGAVLLD
+668 
-676 CSRFFNQPEVP
+676 
-687 DVLEIPSELGGTPVV
+687 
-702 AIAANALN
+702 
-710 TSESCADSLLFG
+710 
-722 IVLPE
+722 PE
-727 GVQRVEADAFQCCHA
+727 GVRFMTSDAFLCCHA
-742 ATQISFPS
+742 ATRISFPS
-750 TLTML
+750 TLDDL
-755 AEGSFFHVYAEIDFP
+755 PESSFYHVSAEIDFP

-919 ELSAVTLPASVE
+919 DLSAVTLPASVE

>member
-1 MKKLLWVL
+1 M
-9 ILLLLPLT
+9 
-17 ALAEDAES
+17 AEDAES

-46 WDAMQADSLYMFAEP
+46 WDAMQADSLYMFADP

-73 YPVTSIGGGV
+73 YPVTAIGGWL
-83 FCSLDGCPVD
+83 FSSLDVCPVD

-98 VLPEGLRTLDAY
+98 VFPEGLRALDAD
-110 TFTECFY
+110 TFVECFY
-117 ATKITLPASLEIIP
+117 AVKVTLPATLEVIP
-131 EGCFDRVPAEID
+131 EGCFNQIEAEID

-158 INNTTQTL
+158 IDNTTQTL
-166 LYTAPSSHGIA
+166 LYTTPSSHGNP
-177 LPAVRRLGDWS
+177 LPAVRRLGDCS
-188 LSNYYLWYD
+188 LMNWLWD
-197 DYDPVLPDTLES
+197 DDDDPVLPDTLES
-209 VGSYVFYDC
+209 VGSYIFYDC

-229 TELSPFTFSCTAL
+229 TELSPYTFYCTDL

-255 DYCFWDCHLT
+255 DYCFWNCQLI

-335 WYGDEAADVLYSD
+335 WYGDEAADALYSD

-358 GAVLLDCSRFLNQPE
+358 GAVLLGCSRFLNQPE
-373 VPDVLEIPAE
+373 VPDVLEIPAT
-383 LGGYPVTSIGGWVF
+383 LGGYPVVGLGAYALCTYDFAGGRDFSI
-397 CSLDGC
+397 
-403 PLDAPFEIV
+403 IV
-412 LPEGLRALDA
+412 
-422 DTFSDCFY
+422 
-430 AANVTL
+430 
-436 PASLEI
+436 
-442 IPEGCF
+442 
-448 GRIPAEIDFPN
+448 
-459 GNPRYSCEN
+459 
-468 GFLIDNTTQ
+468 
-477 TLLYTAPSSH
+477 
-487 GTALPAVRR
+487 
-496 LGDWSLANWLWY
+496 
-508 DDDDPVLPD
+508 
-517 TLESVGSHIFY
+517 
-528 DCCVTRVT
+528 
-536 FPDGVTELSPY
+536 
-547 TFHSTDLQEVHL
+547 
-559 PASLREIPDFCF
+559 
-571 WNCQLTALTIPDGVT
+571 
-586 HIGAQAFNGFTGE
+586 
-599 IIQAV
+599 
-604 TLPASVEFVGY
+604 
-615 RAFPD
+615 
-620 ECDVTALNP
+620 
-629 QVHFETATEYAERIP
+629 
-644 EYDWYGDEAA
+644 
-654 DVLYSDGLFDYELS
+654 
-668 SRGAVLLD
+668 
-676 CSRFFNQPEVP
+676 
-687 DVLEIPSELGGTPVV
+687 
-702 AIAANALN
+702 
-710 TSESCADSLLFG
+710 
-722 IVLPE
+722 PE
-727 GVQRVEADAFQCCHA
+727 GVRFMTSDAFLCCHA
-742 ATQISFPS
+742 ATRISFPS
-750 TLTML
+750 TLDDL
-755 AEGSFFHVYAEIDFP
+755 PESSFYHVSAEIDFP

-888 VANCGLGAVEI
+888 VANTGLGAVEI

-912 YYDWEQT
+912 YYDAAQT
-919 ELSAVTLPASVE
+919 ELSAVTLPASVT
-931 FVGFRAFPDECE
+931 FVGYRAFPDGCE

>member
-17 ALAEDAES
+17 AWAEDAEIH
-25 RRDGAFFYQIADGEA
+25 RDGAFFYQIADGEA
-40 ILTGCD
+40 TLTGCD
-46 WDAMQADSLYMFAEP
+46 WDAMQADSLYMFADP

-73 YPVTSIGGGV
+73 YPVTAIGGWL
-83 FCSLDGCPVD
+83 FSSLDVCPVD

-98 VLPEGLRTLDAY
+98 VFPEGLRALDAD
-110 TFTECFY
+110 TFAECFY
-117 ATKITLPASLEIIP
+117 AVKVTLPATLEVIP
-131 EGCFDRVPAEID
+131 EGCFDQIEAEID

-158 INNTTQTL
+158 IDNTTQTL
-166 LYTAPSSHGIA
+166 LYTAPSSHGNP
-177 LPAVRRLGDWS
+177 LPAVRRLGDCS
-188 LSNYYLWYD
+188 LMNWLWD
-197 DYDPVLPDTLES
+197 DDDDPVLPDTLES

-323 ATEYA
+323 AAEYA
-328 ERIPEYD
+328 ERRSEYD
-335 WYGDEAADVLYSD
+335 WDSDEAADALYSD

-383 LGGYPVTSIGGWVF
+383 LGGYPVTAIGGWVF

-403 PLDAPFEIV
+403 PVDAPFEVV

-422 DTFSDCFY
+422 DTFADCFY

-487 GTALPAVRR
+487 GNPLPAVRR
-496 LGDWSLANWLWY
+496 LGDCSLMNWLWD

-517 TLESVGSHIFY
+517 TLESVGSYVFY
-528 DCCVTRVT
+528 DCGVTRVT
-536 FPDGVTELSPY
+536 FPDGITELSPF
-547 TFHSTDLQEVHL
+547 TFSCTALQEVHL
-559 PASLREIPDFCF
+559 PASLREIPDYCF
-571 WNCQLTALTIPDGVT
+571 WDCHLTALTIPDGVT
-586 HIGAQAFNGFTGE
+586 RIGAHAVDWFTGE
-599 IIQAV
+599 IIGAV

-629 QVHFETATEYAERIP
+629 QVHFETAAEYAERIP

-654 DVLYSDGLFDYELS
+654 DALYSDGLFDYELS

-676 CSRFFNQPEVP
+676 CSRFLNQPEVP

>member
-17 ALAEDAES
+17 VWAEDAEIH
-25 RRDGAFFYQIADGEA
+25 RDGAFFYQIADGEA
-40 ILTGCD
+40 TLTGCD

-73 YPVTSIGGGV
+73 YPVTAIGGWL
-83 FCSLDGCPVD
+83 FSSLDVCPVD

-98 VLPEGLRTLDAY
+98 V
-110 TFTECFY
+110 F
-117 ATKITLPASLEIIP
+117 
-131 EGCFDRVPAEID
+131 
-143 FPNGNPRYSCENGFL
+143 
-158 INNTTQTL
+158 
-166 LYTAPSSHGIA
+166 
-177 LPAVRRLGDWS
+177 
-188 LSNYYLWYD
+188 
-197 DYDPVLPDTLES
+197 
-209 VGSYVFYDC
+209 
-218 GVTRVTFPDGI
+218 
-229 TELSPFTFSCTAL
+229 
-242 QEVHLPASLREIP
+242 
-255 DYCFWDCHLT
+255 
-265 ALTIPDGVTRIGA
+265 
-278 HAVDWFTGEIIGA
+278 
-291 VTLPASVEFVG
+291 
-302 YRAFPDECDV
+302 
-312 TALNPQVHFET
+312 
-323 ATEYA
+323 
-328 ERIPEYD
+328 
-335 WYGDEAADVLYSD
+335 
-348 GLFDY
+348 
-353 ELSSR
+353 
-358 GAVLLDCSRFLNQPE
+358 
-373 VPDVLEIPAE
+373 
-383 LGGYPVTSIGGWVF
+383 
-397 CSLDGC
+397 
-403 PLDAPFEIV
+403 
-412 LPEGLRALDA
+412 PEGLRALDA
-422 DTFSDCFY
+422 DTFAECFY
-430 AANVTL
+430 AVKVTL
-436 PASLEI
+436 PATLEI

-468 GFLIDNTTQ
+468 GFLIDRDTQ

-487 GTALPAVRR
+487 GIALPAVRR

-629 QVHFETATEYAERIP
+629 QVHFETAAEYA
-644 EYDWYGDEAA
+644 
-654 DVLYSDGLFDYELS
+654 LYSDGLFDYELS
-668 SRGAVLLD
+668 SRGAVLLG

-687 DVLEIPSELGGTPVV
+687 DVLEIPAKLGGYPVV
-702 AIAANALN
+702 GLGAYALC
-710 TSESCADSLLFG
+710 TYDFADVRDFSI
-722 IVLPE
+722 IVPE
-727 GVQRVEADAFQCCHA
+727 GVRFMTSDAFLCCHD
-742 ATQISFPS
+742 ATRISFPS
-750 TLTML
+750 TLDDL
-755 AEGSFFHVYAEIDFP
+755 PEGSFYHVSAEIDFP

-863 CSIYGCWEIQLLRF
+863 CSIHGCWEIQLLRF

-931 FVGFRAFPDECE
+931 FVGFRAFPDECDV
-943 ITALNPDTHFETEEE
+943 TALNPQVHFETAAEYAE
-958 INQRNPD
+958 
-965 WAYRIP
+965 RIPD

>member
-17 ALAEDAES
+17 AWSEDAEIH
-25 RRDGAFFYQIADGEA
+25 RDGAFFYQIADGEA

-73 YPVTSIGGGV
+73 YPVTAIGGWV

-98 VLPEGLRTLDAY
+98 VLPEGLR
-110 TFTECFY
+110 
-117 ATKITLPASLEIIP
+117 
-131 EGCFDRVPAEID
+131 
-143 FPNGNPRYSCENGFL
+143 
-158 INNTTQTL
+158 
-166 LYTAPSSHGIA
+166 
-177 LPAVRRLGDWS
+177 
-188 LSNYYLWYD
+188 
-197 DYDPVLPDTLES
+197 
-209 VGSYVFYDC
+209 
-218 GVTRVTFPDGI
+218 
-229 TELSPFTFSCTAL
+229 
-242 QEVHLPASLREIP
+242 
-255 DYCFWDCHLT
+255 
-265 ALTIPDGVTRIGA
+265 
-278 HAVDWFTGEIIGA
+278 
-291 VTLPASVEFVG
+291 
-302 YRAFPDECDV
+302 
-312 TALNPQVHFET
+312 
-323 ATEYA
+323 
-328 ERIPEYD
+328 
-335 WYGDEAADVLYSD
+335 
-348 GLFDY
+348 
-353 ELSSR
+353 
-358 GAVLLDCSRFLNQPE
+358 
-373 VPDVLEIPAE
+373 
-383 LGGYPVTSIGGWVF
+383 
-397 CSLDGC
+397 
-403 PLDAPFEIV
+403 
-412 LPEGLRALDA
+412 ALDA
-422 DTFSDCFY
+422 DTFADCFY

-436 PASLEI
+436 PATLEI
-442 IPEGCF
+442 IPEDCF
-448 GRIPAEIDFPN
+448 DRISAEIDFPN

-487 GTALPAVRR
+487 GNPLPAVRR
-496 LGDWSLANWLWY
+496 LGDCSLMNWLWD

-517 TLESVGSHIFY
+517 TLESVGSYIFY
-528 DCCVTRVT
+528 DCGVTRVT
-536 FPDGVTELSPY
+536 FPDGITELSPY
-547 TFHSTDLQEVHL
+547 TFYCTDLQEVHL

-586 HIGAQAFNGFTGE
+586 HIGAHAFNGFTGE

-629 QVHFETATEYAERIP
+629 QVHFETAAEYAERIS

-654 DVLYSDGLFDYELS
+654 DALYSDGLFDYELS

-727 GVQRVEADAFQCCHA
+727 GVQRVEANAFQCCHA

>member
-25 RRDGAFFYQIADGEA
+25 HRDGAFFYQIADGEA
-40 ILTGCD
+40 VLTGCD

-73 YPVTSIGGGV
+73 HPVTSIGGGV

-98 VLPEGLRTLDAY
+98 VLPEGLRALDAD

-158 INNTTQTL
+158 IDNTTQTL

-278 HAVDWFTGEIIGA
+278 HAIDWFTGEIIGA

-302 YRAFPDECDV
+302 YCAFPDECDV
-312 TALNPQVHFET
+312 TVLNPHVHFET
-323 ATEYA
+323 AAEYA

-358 GAVLLDCSRFLNQPE
+358 GAVLLGCSRFLNQPE

-383 LGGYPVTSIGGWVF
+383 LGGYPVVGLGAYALCTYDFAGGRDFSI
-397 CSLDGC
+397 
-403 PLDAPFEIV
+403 IV
-412 LPEGLRALDA
+412 
-422 DTFSDCFY
+422 
-430 AANVTL
+430 
-436 PASLEI
+436 
-442 IPEGCF
+442 
-448 GRIPAEIDFPN
+448 
-459 GNPRYSCEN
+459 
-468 GFLIDNTTQ
+468 
-477 TLLYTAPSSH
+477 
-487 GTALPAVRR
+487 
-496 LGDWSLANWLWY
+496 
-508 DDDDPVLPD
+508 
-517 TLESVGSHIFY
+517 
-528 DCCVTRVT
+528 
-536 FPDGVTELSPY
+536 
-547 TFHSTDLQEVHL
+547 
-559 PASLREIPDFCF
+559 
-571 WNCQLTALTIPDGVT
+571 
-586 HIGAQAFNGFTGE
+586 
-599 IIQAV
+599 
-604 TLPASVEFVGY
+604 
-615 RAFPD
+615 
-620 ECDVTALNP
+620 
-629 QVHFETATEYAERIP
+629 
-644 EYDWYGDEAA
+644 
-654 DVLYSDGLFDYELS
+654 
-668 SRGAVLLD
+668 
-676 CSRFFNQPEVP
+676 
-687 DVLEIPSELGGTPVV
+687 
-702 AIAANALN
+702 
-710 TSESCADSLLFG
+710 
-722 IVLPE
+722 PE
-727 GVQRVEADAFQCCHA
+727 GVPFMTSDAFLCCHA
-742 ATQISFPS
+742 ATRISFPS
-750 TLTML
+750 TLDDL
-755 AEGSFFHVYAEIDFP
+755 PESSFYHVSAEIDFP

>member
-9 ILLLLPLT
+9 ILLLLPLS

-25 RRDGAFFYQIADGEA
+25 HRDGAFFYQIADGEA

-46 WDAMQADSLYMFAEP
+46 WDAMQADSLYMFADP

-73 YPVTSIGGGV
+73 YPVTAIGGWL
-83 FCSLDGCPVD
+83 FSSLDVCPVD

-98 VLPEGLRTLDAY
+98 VFPEGLRALDAD
-110 TFTECFY
+110 TFAECFY
-117 ATKITLPASLEIIP
+117 AVKVTLPATLEIIP
-131 EGCFDRVPAEID
+131 EGCFDQISAEIE

-166 LYTAPSSHGIA
+166 LYTAPSSHGNP
-177 LPAVRRLGDWS
+177 LPAVRRLGDCS
-188 LSNYYLWYD
+188 LLNWLWD
-197 DYDPVLPDTLES
+197 DDDDPVLPGTLES
-209 VGSYVFYDC
+209 VGSYIFYDC

-229 TELSPFTFSCTAL
+229 TELSPYTFYCTDL

-255 DYCFWDCHLT
+255 DYCFWNCQLI

-323 ATEYA
+323 AAEYA

-335 WYGDEAADVLYSD
+335 WYGDE
-348 GLFDY
+348 
-353 ELSSR
+353 
-358 GAVLLDCSRFLNQPE
+358 
-373 VPDVLEIPAE
+373 
-383 LGGYPVTSIGGWVF
+383 
-397 CSLDGC
+397 
-403 PLDAPFEIV
+403 
-412 LPEGLRALDA
+412 
-422 DTFSDCFY
+422 
-430 AANVTL
+430 
-436 PASLEI
+436 
-442 IPEGCF
+442 
-448 GRIPAEIDFPN
+448 
-459 GNPRYSCEN
+459 
-468 GFLIDNTTQ
+468 
-477 TLLYTAPSSH
+477 
-487 GTALPAVRR
+487 
-496 LGDWSLANWLWY
+496 
-508 DDDDPVLPD
+508 
-517 TLESVGSHIFY
+517 
-528 DCCVTRVT
+528 
-536 FPDGVTELSPY
+536 
-547 TFHSTDLQEVHL
+547 
-559 PASLREIPDFCF
+559 
-571 WNCQLTALTIPDGVT
+571 
-586 HIGAQAFNGFTGE
+586 
-599 IIQAV
+599 
-604 TLPASVEFVGY
+604 
-615 RAFPD
+615 
-620 ECDVTALNP
+620 
-629 QVHFETATEYAERIP
+629 
-644 EYDWYGDEAA
+644 
-654 DVLYSDGLFDYELS
+654 
-668 SRGAVLLD
+668 
-676 CSRFFNQPEVP
+676 
-687 DVLEIPSELGGTPVV
+687 
-702 AIAANALN
+702 AANALN

>member
-40 ILTGCD
+40 VLTGCD

-73 YPVTSIGGGV
+73 YPVTSIGGWV
-83 FCSLDGCPVD
+83 FCSLDGSPVD

-98 VLPEGLRTLDAY
+98 VLPEGLRALDAD
-110 TFTECFY
+110 TFADCFY
-117 ATKITLPASLEIIP
+117 AANVTLPATLEIIP
-131 EGCFDRVPAEID
+131 EDCFDRISAEIE

-158 INNTTQTL
+158 IDRDTQTL
-166 LYTAPSSHGIA
+166 LYTAPSSHGNP
-177 LPAVRRLGDWS
+177 LPAVRRLGDCS
-188 LSNYYLWYD
+188 LMNWLWD
-197 DYDPVLPDTLES
+197 DDDDPVLPDTLES
-209 VGSYVFYDC
+209 VGSYIFYDC

-229 TELSPFTFSCTAL
+229 TELSPYTFYCTDL

-255 DYCFWDCHLT
+255 DYCFWNCQLT

-323 ATEYA
+323 AAEYA

-358 GAVLLDCSRFLNQPE
+358 GAVLLGCSRFLNQPE

-383 LGGYPVTSIGGWVF
+383 LGGYPVVGLGAYALCTYDFAGGRDFSI
-397 CSLDGC
+397 
-403 PLDAPFEIV
+403 IV
-412 LPEGLRALDA
+412 
-422 DTFSDCFY
+422 
-430 AANVTL
+430 
-436 PASLEI
+436 
-442 IPEGCF
+442 
-448 GRIPAEIDFPN
+448 
-459 GNPRYSCEN
+459 
-468 GFLIDNTTQ
+468 
-477 TLLYTAPSSH
+477 
-487 GTALPAVRR
+487 
-496 LGDWSLANWLWY
+496 
-508 DDDDPVLPD
+508 
-517 TLESVGSHIFY
+517 
-528 DCCVTRVT
+528 
-536 FPDGVTELSPY
+536 
-547 TFHSTDLQEVHL
+547 
-559 PASLREIPDFCF
+559 
-571 WNCQLTALTIPDGVT
+571 
-586 HIGAQAFNGFTGE
+586 
-599 IIQAV
+599 
-604 TLPASVEFVGY
+604 
-615 RAFPD
+615 
-620 ECDVTALNP
+620 
-629 QVHFETATEYAERIP
+629 
-644 EYDWYGDEAA
+644 
-654 DVLYSDGLFDYELS
+654 
-668 SRGAVLLD
+668 
-676 CSRFFNQPEVP
+676 
-687 DVLEIPSELGGTPVV
+687 
-702 AIAANALN
+702 
-710 TSESCADSLLFG
+710 
-722 IVLPE
+722 PE
-727 GVQRVEADAFQCCHA
+727 GVRFMTSDAFLCCHA
-742 ATQISFPS
+742 ATRISFPS
-750 TLTML
+750 TLDDL
-755 AEGSFFHVYAEIDFP
+755 PESSFYHVSAEIDFP

>member
-17 ALAEDAES
+17 AWAEDAEIH
-25 RRDGAFFYQIADGEA
+25 RDGAFFYQIADGEA

-323 ATEYA
+323 AAEYA
-328 ERIPEYD
+328 ERRSEYD
-335 WYGDEAADVLYSD
+335 WDSDEAADALYSD

-383 LGGYPVTSIGGWVF
+383 LGGYPVTAIGGWVF

-403 PLDAPFEIV
+403 PVDAPFEVV

-422 DTFSDCFY
+422 DTFADCFY

-487 GTALPAVRR
+487 GNPLPAVRR
-496 LGDWSLANWLWY
+496 LGDCSLMNWLWD

-517 TLESVGSHIFY
+517 TLESVGSYIFY
-528 DCCVTRVT
+528 DCGVTRVT
-536 FPDGVTELSPY
+536 FPDGITELSPY
-547 TFHSTDLQEVHL
+547 TFYCTDLQEVHL
-559 PASLREIPDFCF
+559 PASLREIPDYCF
-571 WNCQLTALTIPDGVT
+571 WNCQLIALTIPDGVT
-586 HIGAQAFNGFTGE
+586 RIGAHAVDWFTGE
-599 IIQAV
+599 IIGAV

-629 QVHFETATEYAERIP
+629 QVHFETAAEYAERRS
-644 EYDWYGDEAA
+644 EYDWDSDEAA
-654 DVLYSDGLFDYELS
+654 DALYSDGLFDYELS

-676 CSRFFNQPEVP
+676 CSRFLNQPEVP

>member
-73 YPVTSIGGGV
+73 YPVTSIGGWV

-98 VLPEGLRTLDAY
+98 VLPEGLRALDAD
-110 TFTECFY
+110 TFADCFY
-117 ATKITLPASLEIIP
+117 AANVTLPATLEIIP
-131 EGCFDRVPAEID
+131 EDCFDRISAEIE

-158 INNTTQTL
+158 IDNTTQTL
-166 LYTAPSSHGIA
+166 LYTAPSSHGNP
-177 LPAVRRLGDWS
+177 LPAVRRLGDCS
-188 LSNYYLWYD
+188 LANWLWD
-197 DYDPVLPDTLES
+197 DDDDPVLPDTLES
-209 VGSYVFYDC
+209 VGSYIFYDC

-229 TELSPFTFSCTAL
+229 TELSPYTFYCTDL

-255 DYCFWDCHLT
+255 DYCFWNCQLT

-323 ATEYA
+323 AAEYA

-358 GAVLLDCSRFLNQPE
+358 GAVLLGCSRFLNQPE

-383 LGGYPVTSIGGWVF
+383 LGGYPVVGLGAYALCTYDFAGGRDFSI
-397 CSLDGC
+397 
-403 PLDAPFEIV
+403 IV
-412 LPEGLRALDA
+412 
-422 DTFSDCFY
+422 
-430 AANVTL
+430 
-436 PASLEI
+436 
-442 IPEGCF
+442 
-448 GRIPAEIDFPN
+448 
-459 GNPRYSCEN
+459 
-468 GFLIDNTTQ
+468 
-477 TLLYTAPSSH
+477 
-487 GTALPAVRR
+487 
-496 LGDWSLANWLWY
+496 
-508 DDDDPVLPD
+508 
-517 TLESVGSHIFY
+517 
-528 DCCVTRVT
+528 
-536 FPDGVTELSPY
+536 
-547 TFHSTDLQEVHL
+547 
-559 PASLREIPDFCF
+559 
-571 WNCQLTALTIPDGVT
+571 
-586 HIGAQAFNGFTGE
+586 
-599 IIQAV
+599 
-604 TLPASVEFVGY
+604 
-615 RAFPD
+615 
-620 ECDVTALNP
+620 
-629 QVHFETATEYAERIP
+629 
-644 EYDWYGDEAA
+644 
-654 DVLYSDGLFDYELS
+654 
-668 SRGAVLLD
+668 
-676 CSRFFNQPEVP
+676 
-687 DVLEIPSELGGTPVV
+687 
-702 AIAANALN
+702 
-710 TSESCADSLLFG
+710 
-722 IVLPE
+722 PE
-727 GVQRVEADAFQCCHA
+727 GVRFMTSDAFLCCHA
-742 ATQISFPS
+742 ATRISFPS
-750 TLTML
+750 TLDDL
-755 AEGSFFHVYAEIDFP
+755 PESSFYHVSAEIDFP

>member
-73 YPVTSIGGGV
+73 YPVTSIGGWV
-83 FCSLDGCPVD
+83 FCSLDGSPVD

-98 VLPEGLRTLDAY
+98 VLPEGLRALDADAFADCY
-110 TFTECFY
+110 Y
-117 ATKITLPASLEIIP
+117 AAKVTLPATLEIIP
-131 EGCFDRVPAEID
+131 EDCFDRISAEID

-158 INNTTQTL
+158 IDNTTQTL
-166 LYTAPSSHGIA
+166 LYTAPSSHGNP
-177 LPAVRRLGDWS
+177 LPAVRRLGDCS
-188 LSNYYLWYD
+188 LANWLWD
-197 DYDPVLPDTLES
+197 DDDDPVLPDTLES
-209 VGSYVFYDC
+209 VGSYIFYDC

-229 TELSPFTFSCTAL
+229 TELSPYTFYCTDL

-255 DYCFWDCHLT
+255 DYCFWNCQLI

-335 WYGDEAADVLYSD
+335 WYGGEAADVLYSD
-348 GLFDY
+348 GLFDC

-358 GAVLLDCSRFLNQPE
+358 GAVLLGCSRFLNQPE

-383 LGGYPVTSIGGWVF
+383 LGG
-397 CSLDGC
+397 
-403 PLDAPFEIV
+403 
-412 LPEGLRALDA
+412 
-422 DTFSDCFY
+422 
-430 AANVTL
+430 
-436 PASLEI
+436 
-442 IPEGCF
+442 
-448 GRIPAEIDFPN
+448 
-459 GNPRYSCEN
+459 
-468 GFLIDNTTQ
+468 
-477 TLLYTAPSSH
+477 
-487 GTALPAVRR
+487 
-496 LGDWSLANWLWY
+496 
-508 DDDDPVLPD
+508 
-517 TLESVGSHIFY
+517 
-528 DCCVTRVT
+528 
-536 FPDGVTELSPY
+536 
-547 TFHSTDLQEVHL
+547 
-559 PASLREIPDFCF
+559 
-571 WNCQLTALTIPDGVT
+571 
-586 HIGAQAFNGFTGE
+586 
-599 IIQAV
+599 
-604 TLPASVEFVGY
+604 
-615 RAFPD
+615 
-620 ECDVTALNP
+620 
-629 QVHFETATEYAERIP
+629 
-644 EYDWYGDEAA
+644 
-654 DVLYSDGLFDYELS
+654 
-668 SRGAVLLD
+668 
-676 CSRFFNQPEVP
+676 
-687 DVLEIPSELGGTPVV
+687 TPVV

-710 TSESCADSLLFG
+710 TSESYADSLLFG

-833 GPYALDGQ
+833 GPYALDG
-841 YTGDFSPLAA
+841 
-851 LILPD
+851 
-856 GVRELSD
+856 
-863 CSIYGCWEIQLLRF
+863 
-877 PATLTEIPAYC
+877 
-888 VANCGLGAVEI
+888 
-899 PEGVTRIGEFAFY
+899 
-912 YYDWEQT
+912 
-919 ELSAVTLPASVE
+919 
-931 FVGFRAFPDECE
+931 
-943 ITALNPDTHFETEEE
+943 
-958 INQRNPD
+958 
-965 WAYRIP
+965 

>member
-40 ILTGCD
+40 VLTGCD

-73 YPVTSIGGGV
+73 YPVTSIGGWV
-83 FCSLDGCPVD
+83 FCSLDGSPVD

-98 VLPEGLRTLDAY
+98 VLPEGLRALDADAFADCY
-110 TFTECFY
+110 Y
-117 ATKITLPASLEIIP
+117 AAKVTLPATLEIIP
-131 EGCFDRVPAEID
+131 EDCFDRISAEID

-158 INNTTQTL
+158 IDNTTQTL
-166 LYTAPSSHGIA
+166 LYTAPSSHGNP
-177 LPAVRRLGDWS
+177 LPAVRRLGDCS
-188 LSNYYLWYD
+188 LMNWLWD
-197 DYDPVLPDTLES
+197 DDDDPVLPDTLES
-209 VGSYVFYDC
+209 VGSYIFYDC

-229 TELSPFTFSCTAL
+229 TELSPYTFYCTDL

-255 DYCFWDCHLT
+255 DYCFWNCQLI

-335 WYGDEAADVLYSD
+335 WYGGEAADVLYSD

-358 GAVLLDCSRFLNQPE
+358 GAVLLGCSRFLNQPE

-383 LGGYPVTSIGGWVF
+383 LGGYPVVGLGAYALCTYDFAGGRDFSI
-397 CSLDGC
+397 
-403 PLDAPFEIV
+403 IV
-412 LPEGLRALDA
+412 
-422 DTFSDCFY
+422 
-430 AANVTL
+430 
-436 PASLEI
+436 
-442 IPEGCF
+442 
-448 GRIPAEIDFPN
+448 
-459 GNPRYSCEN
+459 
-468 GFLIDNTTQ
+468 
-477 TLLYTAPSSH
+477 
-487 GTALPAVRR
+487 
-496 LGDWSLANWLWY
+496 
-508 DDDDPVLPD
+508 
-517 TLESVGSHIFY
+517 
-528 DCCVTRVT
+528 
-536 FPDGVTELSPY
+536 
-547 TFHSTDLQEVHL
+547 
-559 PASLREIPDFCF
+559 
-571 WNCQLTALTIPDGVT
+571 
-586 HIGAQAFNGFTGE
+586 
-599 IIQAV
+599 
-604 TLPASVEFVGY
+604 
-615 RAFPD
+615 
-620 ECDVTALNP
+620 
-629 QVHFETATEYAERIP
+629 
-644 EYDWYGDEAA
+644 
-654 DVLYSDGLFDYELS
+654 
-668 SRGAVLLD
+668 
-676 CSRFFNQPEVP
+676 
-687 DVLEIPSELGGTPVV
+687 
-702 AIAANALN
+702 
-710 TSESCADSLLFG
+710 
-722 IVLPE
+722 PE
-727 GVQRVEADAFQCCHA
+727 GVRFMTSDAFLCCHA
-742 ATQISFPS
+742 ATRISFPS
-750 TLTML
+750 TLDDL
-755 AEGSFFHVYAEIDFP
+755 PESSFYHVSAEIDFP

>member
-17 ALAEDAES
+17 ASAEDAEIH
-25 RRDGAFFYQIADGEA
+25 RDGAFFYQIADGEA

-73 YPVTSIGGGV
+73 YPVTSIGGWV
-83 FCSLDGCPVD
+83 FCSLDGSPVD

-98 VLPEGLRTLDAY
+98 
-110 TFTECFY
+110 
-117 ATKITLPASLEIIP
+117 
-131 EGCFDRVPAEID
+131 
-143 FPNGNPRYSCENGFL
+143 
-158 INNTTQTL
+158 
-166 LYTAPSSHGIA
+166 
-177 LPAVRRLGDWS
+177 
-188 LSNYYLWYD
+188 
-197 DYDPVLPDTLES
+197 
-209 VGSYVFYDC
+209 
-218 GVTRVTFPDGI
+218 
-229 TELSPFTFSCTAL
+229 
-242 QEVHLPASLREIP
+242 
-255 DYCFWDCHLT
+255 
-265 ALTIPDGVTRIGA
+265 
-278 HAVDWFTGEIIGA
+278 
-291 VTLPASVEFVG
+291 
-302 YRAFPDECDV
+302 
-312 TALNPQVHFET
+312 
-323 ATEYA
+323 
-328 ERIPEYD
+328 
-335 WYGDEAADVLYSD
+335 
-348 GLFDY
+348 
-353 ELSSR
+353 
-358 GAVLLDCSRFLNQPE
+358 
-373 VPDVLEIPAE
+373 
-383 LGGYPVTSIGGWVF
+383 
-397 CSLDGC
+397 
-403 PLDAPFEIV
+403 V

-629 QVHFETATEYAERIP
+629 QVHFETAAEYA
-644 EYDWYGDEAA
+644 
-654 DVLYSDGLFDYELS
+654 LYSDGLFDYELS

-727 GVQRVEADAFQCCHA
+727 GIQRVEADAFQCCHA

>member
-17 ALAEDAES
+17 AWAEDAEIH
-25 RRDGAFFYQIADGEA
+25 RDGAFFYQIADGEA
-40 ILTGCD
+40 TLTGCD

-61 PVSLEIPATLGG
+61 QVSLEIPATLGG
-73 YPVTSIGGGV
+73 YPVTAIGGWL
-83 FCSLDGCPVD
+83 FSSLDVCPVD

-98 VLPEGLRTLDAY
+98 VFPEGLRALDAD
-110 TFTECFY
+110 TFADCFY
-117 ATKITLPASLEIIP
+117 AANVTLPASLEIIP
-131 EGCFDRVPAEID
+131 EDCFDRISAEIE

-166 LYTAPSSHGIA
+166 LYTAPSSHGNP
-177 LPAVRRLGDWS
+177 LPAVRRLGDCS
-188 LSNYYLWYD
+188 LMNWLWD
-197 DYDPVLPDTLES
+197 DDDDPVLPDTLES
-209 VGSYVFYDC
+209 VGSYIFYDC

-229 TELSPFTFSCTAL
+229 TELSPYTFYCTDL

-255 DYCFWDCHLT
+255 DYCFWNCQLI

-323 ATEYA
+323 AAEYA
-328 ERIPEYD
+328 
-335 WYGDEAADVLYSD
+335 LYSD

-358 GAVLLDCSRFLNQPE
+358 GAVLL
-373 VPDVLEIPAE
+373 
-383 LGGYPVTSIGGWVF
+383 G
-397 CSLDGC
+397 
-403 PLDAPFEIV
+403 
-412 LPEGLRALDA
+412 
-422 DTFSDCFY
+422 
-430 AANVTL
+430 
-436 PASLEI
+436 
-442 IPEGCF
+442 
-448 GRIPAEIDFPN
+448 
-459 GNPRYSCEN
+459 
-468 GFLIDNTTQ
+468 
-477 TLLYTAPSSH
+477 
-487 GTALPAVRR
+487 
-496 LGDWSLANWLWY
+496 
-508 DDDDPVLPD
+508 
-517 TLESVGSHIFY
+517 
-528 DCCVTRVT
+528 
-536 FPDGVTELSPY
+536 
-547 TFHSTDLQEVHL
+547 
-559 PASLREIPDFCF
+559 
-571 WNCQLTALTIPDGVT
+571 
-586 HIGAQAFNGFTGE
+586 
-599 IIQAV
+599 
-604 TLPASVEFVGY
+604 
-615 RAFPD
+615 
-620 ECDVTALNP
+620 
-629 QVHFETATEYAERIP
+629 
-644 EYDWYGDEAA
+644 
-654 DVLYSDGLFDYELS
+654 
-668 SRGAVLLD
+668 

-687 DVLEIPSELGGTPVV
+687 DVLEIPAKLGGYPVV
-702 AIAANALN
+702 GLGAYALC
-710 TSESCADSLLFG
+710 TYDFADVRDFSI
-722 IVLPE
+722 IVPE
-727 GVQRVEADAFQCCHA
+727 GVRFMTSDAFLCCHA
-742 ATQISFPS
+742 ATRISFPS
-750 TLTML
+750 TLDDL
-755 AEGSFFHVYAEIDFP
+755 PEDSFYQVSAEIDFP

-833 GPYALDGQ
+833 GPYALYGQ
-841 YTGDFSPLAA
+841 YTDDFSPLAA

-856 GVRELSD
+856 GIRELSE
-863 CSIYGCWEIQLLRF
+863 CSIYAGREIQLLRF

-912 YYDWEQT
+912 YYDLGQT
-919 ELSAVTLPASVE
+919 KLSAVTLPASVE
-931 FVGFRAFPDECE
+931 FVGFRAFPDGCE

>member
-17 ALAEDAES
+17 VLAEDAES
-25 RRDGAFFYQIADGEA
+25 HRDGAFFYQIADGEA

-73 YPVTSIGGGV
+73 YPVT
-83 FCSLDGCPVD
+83 
-93 APFEV
+93 A
-98 VLPEGLRTLDAY
+98 
-110 TFTECFY
+110 
-117 ATKITLPASLEIIP
+117 
-131 EGCFDRVPAEID
+131 
-143 FPNGNPRYSCENGFL
+143 
-158 INNTTQTL
+158 
-166 LYTAPSSHGIA
+166 
-177 LPAVRRLGDWS
+177 
-188 LSNYYLWYD
+188 
-197 DYDPVLPDTLES
+197 
-209 VGSYVFYDC
+209 
-218 GVTRVTFPDGI
+218 
-229 TELSPFTFSCTAL
+229 
-242 QEVHLPASLREIP
+242 
-255 DYCFWDCHLT
+255 
-265 ALTIPDGVTRIGA
+265 
-278 HAVDWFTGEIIGA
+278 
-291 VTLPASVEFVG
+291 
-302 YRAFPDECDV
+302 
-312 TALNPQVHFET
+312 
-323 ATEYA
+323 
-328 ERIPEYD
+328 
-335 WYGDEAADVLYSD
+335 
-348 GLFDY
+348 
-353 ELSSR
+353 
-358 GAVLLDCSRFLNQPE
+358 
-373 VPDVLEIPAE
+373 
-383 LGGYPVTSIGGWVF
+383 IGGWVF

-403 PLDAPFEIV
+403 PIDAPFEVV

-422 DTFSDCFY
+422 DTFSECFY
-430 AANVTL
+430 AVKVTL
-436 PASLEI
+436 PATLEI

-629 QVHFETATEYAERIP
+629 QVHFETAAEYAERIS

-654 DVLYSDGLFDYELS
+654 DALYSDGLFDYELS

-727 GVQRVEADAFQCCHA
+727 GVQRVEADAFLCCHA
-742 ATQISFPS
+742 ATRISFPS
-750 TLTML
+750 TLDDL
-755 AEGSFFHVYAEIDFP
+755 PESSFYHVSAEIDFP

-808 LGDSALDNWK
+808 LGASALDNWK

-856 GVRELSD
+856 GIRELSD

>member
-17 ALAEDAES
+17 VLAEDAES
-25 RRDGAFFYQIADGEA
+25 HRDGAFFYQIADGEA
-40 ILTGCD
+40 VLTGCD

-73 YPVTSIGGGV
+73 YPVTSIGGWV
-83 FCSLDGCPVD
+83 FCSLDGSPVD

-98 VLPEGLRTLDAY
+98 VLPEGLRALDADAFADCY
-110 TFTECFY
+110 Y
-117 ATKITLPASLEIIP
+117 AAKVTLPATLEIIP
-131 EGCFDRVPAEID
+131 EDCFDRISAEID

-158 INNTTQTL
+158 IDNTTQTL
-166 LYTAPSSHGIA
+166 LYTAPSSHGNP
-177 LPAVRRLGDWS
+177 LPAVRRLGDCS
-188 LSNYYLWYD
+188 LANWLWD
-197 DYDPVLPDTLES
+197 DDDDPVLPDTLES
-209 VGSYVFYDC
+209 VGSYIFYDC

-229 TELSPFTFSCTAL
+229 TELSPYTFYCTDL

-255 DYCFWDCHLT
+255 DYCFWNCQLI

-335 WYGDEAADVLYSD
+335 WYGDEAAD

-358 GAVLLDCSRFLNQPE
+358 GAVLLGCSRFLNQPE

-383 LGGYPVTSIGGWVF
+383 LGGYPVVGLGAYALCTYDFAGGRDFSI
-397 CSLDGC
+397 
-403 PLDAPFEIV
+403 IV
-412 LPEGLRALDA
+412 
-422 DTFSDCFY
+422 
-430 AANVTL
+430 
-436 PASLEI
+436 
-442 IPEGCF
+442 
-448 GRIPAEIDFPN
+448 
-459 GNPRYSCEN
+459 
-468 GFLIDNTTQ
+468 
-477 TLLYTAPSSH
+477 
-487 GTALPAVRR
+487 
-496 LGDWSLANWLWY
+496 
-508 DDDDPVLPD
+508 
-517 TLESVGSHIFY
+517 
-528 DCCVTRVT
+528 
-536 FPDGVTELSPY
+536 
-547 TFHSTDLQEVHL
+547 
-559 PASLREIPDFCF
+559 
-571 WNCQLTALTIPDGVT
+571 
-586 HIGAQAFNGFTGE
+586 
-599 IIQAV
+599 
-604 TLPASVEFVGY
+604 
-615 RAFPD
+615 
-620 ECDVTALNP
+620 
-629 QVHFETATEYAERIP
+629 
-644 EYDWYGDEAA
+644 
-654 DVLYSDGLFDYELS
+654 
-668 SRGAVLLD
+668 
-676 CSRFFNQPEVP
+676 
-687 DVLEIPSELGGTPVV
+687 
-702 AIAANALN
+702 
-710 TSESCADSLLFG
+710 
-722 IVLPE
+722 PE
-727 GVQRVEADAFQCCHA
+727 GVRFMTSDAFLCCHA
-742 ATQISFPS
+742 ATRISFPS
-750 TLTML
+750 TLDDL
-755 AEGSFFHVYAEIDFP
+755 PESSFYHVSAEIDFP

>member
-9 ILLLLPLT
+9 ILLLLPLI

-73 YPVTSIGGGV
+73 YPVTSIGGWV
-83 FCSLDGCPVD
+83 FCSLDGSPVD

-98 VLPEGLRTLDAY
+98 VLPEGLRALDADAFADCY
-110 TFTECFY
+110 Y
-117 ATKITLPASLEIIP
+117 AAKVTLPATLEIIP
-131 EGCFDRVPAEID
+131 EDCFDRISAEID

-158 INNTTQTL
+158 IDNTTQTL
-166 LYTAPSSHGIA
+166 LYTAPSSHGNP
-177 LPAVRRLGDWS
+177 LPAVRRLGDCS
-188 LSNYYLWYD
+188 LANWLWD
-197 DYDPVLPDTLES
+197 DDDDPVLPDTLES
-209 VGSYVFYDC
+209 VGSYIFYDC

-229 TELSPFTFSCTAL
+229 TELSPYTFYCTDL

-255 DYCFWDCHLT
+255 DYCFWNCQLI

-335 WYGDEAADVLYSD
+335 WYGGEAADVLYSD

-383 LGGYPVTSIGGWVF
+383 LGGYPVVGLGAYALCTYDFAGGRDFSI
-397 CSLDGC
+397 
-403 PLDAPFEIV
+403 IV
-412 LPEGLRALDA
+412 
-422 DTFSDCFY
+422 
-430 AANVTL
+430 
-436 PASLEI
+436 
-442 IPEGCF
+442 
-448 GRIPAEIDFPN
+448 
-459 GNPRYSCEN
+459 
-468 GFLIDNTTQ
+468 
-477 TLLYTAPSSH
+477 
-487 GTALPAVRR
+487 
-496 LGDWSLANWLWY
+496 
-508 DDDDPVLPD
+508 
-517 TLESVGSHIFY
+517 
-528 DCCVTRVT
+528 
-536 FPDGVTELSPY
+536 
-547 TFHSTDLQEVHL
+547 
-559 PASLREIPDFCF
+559 
-571 WNCQLTALTIPDGVT
+571 
-586 HIGAQAFNGFTGE
+586 
-599 IIQAV
+599 
-604 TLPASVEFVGY
+604 
-615 RAFPD
+615 
-620 ECDVTALNP
+620 
-629 QVHFETATEYAERIP
+629 
-644 EYDWYGDEAA
+644 
-654 DVLYSDGLFDYELS
+654 
-668 SRGAVLLD
+668 
-676 CSRFFNQPEVP
+676 
-687 DVLEIPSELGGTPVV
+687 
-702 AIAANALN
+702 
-710 TSESCADSLLFG
+710 
-722 IVLPE
+722 PE
-727 GVQRVEADAFQCCHA
+727 GVRFMTSDAFLCCHA
-742 ATQISFPS
+742 ATRISFPS
-750 TLTML
+750 TLDDL
-755 AEGSFFHVYAEIDFP
+755 PESSFYHVSAEIDFP

>member
-40 ILTGCD
+40 VLTGCD

-73 YPVTSIGGGV
+73 YPVTAIGGWL
-83 FCSLDGCPVD
+83 FSSLDVCPVD
-93 APFEV
+93 VPFEV
-98 VLPEGLRTLDAY
+98 VLPEGLRALDAD
-110 TFTECFY
+110 TFAECFY
-117 ATKITLPASLEIIP
+117 AVKVTLPATLEIIP
-131 EGCFDRVPAEID
+131 EGCFNLIEAEID
-143 FPNGNPRYSCENGFL
+143 FPNSNPRYSCENGFL
-158 INNTTQTL
+158 IDRDTQTL
-166 LYTAPSSHGIA
+166 LYTAPSSHGNP
-177 LPAVRRLGDWS
+177 LPAVRRLGDCS
-188 LSNYYLWYD
+188 LMNWLWD
-197 DYDPVLPDTLES
+197 DDDDPVLPDTLES
-209 VGSYVFYDC
+209 VGSYIFYDC

-229 TELSPFTFSCTAL
+229 TELSPYTFYCTDL

-255 DYCFWDCHLT
+255 DYCFWNCQLT

-323 ATEYA
+323 AAEYA

-358 GAVLLDCSRFLNQPE
+358 GAVLLGCSRFLNQPE

-383 LGGYPVTSIGGWVF
+383 LGGYPVVGLGAYALRTYDFAGGRDFSI
-397 CSLDGC
+397 
-403 PLDAPFEIV
+403 IV
-412 LPEGLRALDA
+412 
-422 DTFSDCFY
+422 
-430 AANVTL
+430 
-436 PASLEI
+436 
-442 IPEGCF
+442 
-448 GRIPAEIDFPN
+448 
-459 GNPRYSCEN
+459 
-468 GFLIDNTTQ
+468 
-477 TLLYTAPSSH
+477 
-487 GTALPAVRR
+487 
-496 LGDWSLANWLWY
+496 
-508 DDDDPVLPD
+508 
-517 TLESVGSHIFY
+517 
-528 DCCVTRVT
+528 
-536 FPDGVTELSPY
+536 
-547 TFHSTDLQEVHL
+547 
-559 PASLREIPDFCF
+559 
-571 WNCQLTALTIPDGVT
+571 
-586 HIGAQAFNGFTGE
+586 
-599 IIQAV
+599 
-604 TLPASVEFVGY
+604 
-615 RAFPD
+615 
-620 ECDVTALNP
+620 
-629 QVHFETATEYAERIP
+629 
-644 EYDWYGDEAA
+644 
-654 DVLYSDGLFDYELS
+654 
-668 SRGAVLLD
+668 
-676 CSRFFNQPEVP
+676 
-687 DVLEIPSELGGTPVV
+687 
-702 AIAANALN
+702 
-710 TSESCADSLLFG
+710 
-722 IVLPE
+722 PE
-727 GVQRVEADAFQCCHA
+727 GVRFMTSDAFLCCHA
-742 ATQISFPS
+742 ATRISFPS
-750 TLTML
+750 TLDDL
-755 AEGSFFHVYAEIDFP
+755 PESSFYHVSAEIDFP

>member
-17 ALAEDAES
+17 VLAEDAES

-73 YPVTSIGGGV
+73 YPVTSIGGWV
-83 FCSLDGCPVD
+83 FCSLDGSPVD

-98 VLPEGLRTLDAY
+98 VLPEGLRALDADAFADCY
-110 TFTECFY
+110 Y
-117 ATKITLPASLEIIP
+117 AAKVTLPATLEIIP
-131 EGCFDRVPAEID
+131 EDCFDRISAEIE

-158 INNTTQTL
+158 IDNTTQTL
-166 LYTAPSSHGIA
+166 LYTAPSSHGNP
-177 LPAVRRLGDWS
+177 LPAVRRLGDCS
-188 LSNYYLWYD
+188 LMNWLWD
-197 DYDPVLPDTLES
+197 DDDDPVLPDTLES
-209 VGSYVFYDC
+209 VGSYIFYDC

-229 TELSPFTFSCTAL
+229 TELSPYTFYCTDL

-255 DYCFWDCHLT
+255 DYCFWNCQLI

-335 WYGDEAADVLYSD
+335 WYGGEAADVLYSD
-348 GLFDY
+348 GLFDC

-358 GAVLLDCSRFLNQPE
+358 GAVLLGCSR
-373 VPDVLEIPAE
+373 
-383 LGGYPVTSIGGWVF
+383 
-397 CSLDGC
+397 
-403 PLDAPFEIV
+403 
-412 LPEGLRALDA
+412 
-422 DTFSDCFY
+422 
-430 AANVTL
+430 
-436 PASLEI
+436 
-442 IPEGCF
+442 
-448 GRIPAEIDFPN
+448 
-459 GNPRYSCEN
+459 
-468 GFLIDNTTQ
+468 
-477 TLLYTAPSSH
+477 LLT
-487 GTALPAVRR
+487 
-496 LGDWSLANWLWY
+496 
-508 DDDDPVLPD
+508 
-517 TLESVGSHIFY
+517 
-528 DCCVTRVT
+528 
-536 FPDGVTELSPY
+536 
-547 TFHSTDLQEVHL
+547 
-559 PASLREIPDFCF
+559 
-571 WNCQLTALTIPDGVT
+571 
-586 HIGAQAFNGFTGE
+586 
-599 IIQAV
+599 
-604 TLPASVEFVGY
+604 
-615 RAFPD
+615 
-620 ECDVTALNP
+620 
-629 QVHFETATEYAERIP
+629 
-644 EYDWYGDEAA
+644 
-654 DVLYSDGLFDYELS
+654 
-668 SRGAVLLD
+668 
-676 CSRFFNQPEVP
+676 QPEVP

-943 ITALNPDTHFETEEE
+943 ITALTPDTHFETEEE

>member
-25 RRDGAFFYQIADGEA
+25 RRDGAFFYQIVDGEA

-73 YPVTSIGGGV
+73 YPVTSIGGWV

-98 VLPEGLRTLDAY
+98 VLPEGLRALDAD
-110 TFTECFY
+110 TFADCFY
-117 ATKITLPASLEIIP
+117 AANVTLPATLEIIP
-131 EGCFDRVPAEID
+131 EDCFDRISAEID

-158 INNTTQTL
+158 IDNTTQTL
-166 LYTAPSSHGIA
+166 LYTAPSSHGNP
-177 LPAVRRLGDWS
+177 LPAVRRLGDCS
-188 LSNYYLWYD
+188 LANWLWD
-197 DYDPVLPDTLES
+197 DDDDPVLPDTLES
-209 VGSYVFYDC
+209 VGSYIFYDC

-229 TELSPFTFSCTAL
+229 TELSPYTFYCTDL

-255 DYCFWDCHLT
+255 DYCFWNCQLI

-323 ATEYA
+323 AAEYA

-358 GAVLLDCSRFLNQPE
+358 GAVLLGCSRFLNQPE

-383 LGGYPVTSIGGWVF
+383 LGGYPVVGLGAYALCTYDFAGGRDFSI
-397 CSLDGC
+397 
-403 PLDAPFEIV
+403 IV
-412 LPEGLRALDA
+412 
-422 DTFSDCFY
+422 
-430 AANVTL
+430 
-436 PASLEI
+436 
-442 IPEGCF
+442 
-448 GRIPAEIDFPN
+448 
-459 GNPRYSCEN
+459 
-468 GFLIDNTTQ
+468 
-477 TLLYTAPSSH
+477 
-487 GTALPAVRR
+487 
-496 LGDWSLANWLWY
+496 
-508 DDDDPVLPD
+508 
-517 TLESVGSHIFY
+517 
-528 DCCVTRVT
+528 
-536 FPDGVTELSPY
+536 
-547 TFHSTDLQEVHL
+547 
-559 PASLREIPDFCF
+559 
-571 WNCQLTALTIPDGVT
+571 
-586 HIGAQAFNGFTGE
+586 
-599 IIQAV
+599 
-604 TLPASVEFVGY
+604 
-615 RAFPD
+615 
-620 ECDVTALNP
+620 
-629 QVHFETATEYAERIP
+629 
-644 EYDWYGDEAA
+644 
-654 DVLYSDGLFDYELS
+654 
-668 SRGAVLLD
+668 
-676 CSRFFNQPEVP
+676 
-687 DVLEIPSELGGTPVV
+687 
-702 AIAANALN
+702 
-710 TSESCADSLLFG
+710 
-722 IVLPE
+722 PE
-727 GVQRVEADAFQCCHA
+727 GVRFMTSDAFLCCHA
-742 ATQISFPS
+742 ATRISFPS
-750 TLTML
+750 TLDDL
-755 AEGSFFHVYAEIDFP
+755 PESSFYHVSAEIDFP

>member
-17 ALAEDAES
+17 AWAEDAEIH
-25 RRDGAFFYQIADGEA
+25 RDGAFFYQIADGEA

-61 PVSLEIPATLGG
+61 QVSLEIPATLGG
-73 YPVTSIGGGV
+73 YPVTSIGGWV
-83 FCSLDGCPVD
+83 FCSLDGCPVA

-98 VLPEGLRTLDAY
+98 VLPEGLRALDADAFADCY
-110 TFTECFY
+110 Y
-117 ATKITLPASLEIIP
+117 AAKVTLPATLEIIP
-131 EGCFDRVPAEID
+131 EGCFDRIEAEID

-158 INNTTQTL
+158 IDNTTQTL
-166 LYTAPSSHGIA
+166 LYTAPSSHGTA
-177 LPAVRRLGDWS
+177 LPAVRRLGDGS
-188 LSNYYLWYD
+188 LLNWLWYD
-197 DYDPVLPDTLES
+197 DDDPVLPDTLES
-209 VGSYVFYDC
+209 VGSYIFYDC

-229 TELSPFTFSCTAL
+229 TELSPYTFYCTDL

-255 DYCFWDCHLT
+255 DYCFWNCQLI

-323 ATEYA
+323 AAEYA

-335 WYGDEAADVLYSD
+335 WYGDEAADALYSD

-358 GAVLLDCSRFLNQPE
+358 GAVLLDCSRFFNQPE
-373 VPDVLEIPAE
+373 VPDVLEIPAT
-383 LGGYPVTSIGGWVF
+383 LGGYPVTAIGGWVF
-397 CSLDGC
+397 SSLDGC
-403 PLDAPFEIV
+403 PLDAPFEVV

-422 DTFSDCFY
+422 DTFAECFY
-430 AANVTL
+430 ALKVTL
-436 PASLEI
+436 PATLEI

-559 PASLREIPDFCF
+559 PASLREIPDYCF

-586 HIGAQAFNGFTGE
+586 RIGAHAFDGFTGE
-599 IIQAV
+599 IIGAV

-629 QVHFETATEYAERIP
+629 QVHFETAAEYA
-644 EYDWYGDEAA
+644 
-654 DVLYSDGLFDYELS
+654 LYSDGLFDYELS
-668 SRGAVLLD
+668 SRGAVLLN

-687 DVLEIPSELGGTPVV
+687 DVLEIPAKLGGYPVV
-702 AIAANALN
+702 GLGAYALC
-710 TSESCADSLLFG
+710 TYDFAGGRDFSI
-722 IVLPE
+722 IVPE
-727 GVQRVEADAFQCCHA
+727 GVRFMTSDAFLCCHA
-742 ATQISFPS
+742 ATRISFPS
-750 TLTML
+750 TLDSL
-755 AEGSFFHVYAEIDFP
+755 PESSFYHVSAEIDFP

-833 GPYALDGQ
+833 GSYALDGQ

-863 CSIYGCWEIQLLRF
+863 CSIYACWEIQLLRF